1 MKRKQIALLLSLVL
15 SVSPMA
21 EGAVVWGADFTD
33 GTAIEQTQQ
42 EETTEEVSDFDSE
55 EEVFSAGEEQ
65 NMEAAA
71 FSDENVETGVS
82 RYEVGLNYDTGAA
95 DLLPGHTVTVG
106 VDLDRIY
113 TDEDGNE
120 RRDKYKGDYQI
131 KLEGNSETLYE
142 NSFVSAKVSDDG
154 RSLIITAKRKEELD
168 SDKDNSGDIPISIF
182 VNDEKV
188 AEEDV
193 YISVRDSY
201 HVIKMDAELESG
213 DVIVGLGDELNL
225 SSYDIKTLYY
235 DAEHTEGT
243 EDPDIYYEVKYDE
256 NIWKETGEKDK
267 GLPVLR
273 RKENE
278 TTEIH
283 IIACKQDKESGEERD
298 VSETWIRMEQL
309 NYETDLNFSYGST
322 NEDVFL
328 YGENAKPLSLTVVPA
343 KESDS
348 DLKGFTVKWEVEQYV
363 DNDDDENMIPAD
375 CVEYSIGS
383 SGRGII
389 NDTITLS
396 AKKGYDFT
404 NKNLRL
410 SITAIVSKEGK
421 EVTRTGT
428 ALWVNEAVEN
438 IYFPRS
444 ETLLPG
450 WGMDINPVYDGWKRD
465 EENPMWG
472 TEIYAHVTDVKAEG
486 PDGVLTVSSDENGYH
501 LQAARNGE
509 AGEFEVTL
517 YYYTSKSEEGEEGKE
532 ADKTYTFHVSVK
544 DEKYYSEYHYSSTT
558 SGTFGI
564 ILPNTETVVTTS
576 LYNQQYDIEEDKL
589 NQTEIKD
596 YQLKLAEK
604 NDGTSAW
611 DANLVSV
618 TVDGHKLVIKANNKT
633 GDTEIPVEFVVNGET
648 VLTESI
654 HIGVGENI
662 CYISPDE
669 LTDKDGNRL
678 NVNVGEELDLGN
690 CGIQTHQLTVTGGEN
705 KDEILDV
712 TLGKDEFHYR
722 VEYNPD
728 AWKSS
733 LPEGE
738 SGLPVLTR
746 TAFYGTSVKV
756 IAEKKVQNEEGE
768 SDWEE
773 VNQIDYLFDD
783 VYYDMDFEYSYGDR
797 DNARIYTDKD
807 LTLTLQTE
815 SELDLSNEIFKVDW
829 NVYRHNEAGERVD
842 ASDLVTIKK
851 SGTKAVLKAN
861 ADHSADYFQVEAV
874 VTVDG
879 KMIARCENGI
889 RIQDS
894 VYSLTG
900 NPEYRRMLKGGY
912 LRYNKDDSGK
922 IWMVLYEE
930 DGSCP
935 EGKTTEVQ
943 VTDIK
948 LSESGIFEKVEKDD
962 GTEIHAVNP
971 GIVEV
976 TFSLEDKD
984 GKELKPVTVTLE
996 AVDSLTW
1003 MENRLTGNS
1012 DTGEILPGESTKI
1025 ETRVVRLSTD
1035 KDGKREET
1043 TLTAGKDYKLE
1054 YYGYDTNLI
1063 SIKEDGTITANPEER
1078 GSTWIGIRAIS
1089 PDDPEK
1095 VITDSGMDISVTG
1108 RYYVI
1113 EPKNQ
1118 EELYLQSDGKEE
1130 KINLQAIVYGIKN
1143 PSGKLDTE
1151 GKFEIDEEDFEGDDL
1166 NVTIK
1171 DNTLV
1176 ISVRSDASVLEPGA
1190 TFWYDIPVRYVKDGE
1205 WVATKVYT
1213 VVRCNHIAKETGRVW
1228 PSCGS
1233 SGYVNYKCETCGY
1246 TWQESLGSGYG
1257 HSWNSGVIT
1266 KEPSC
1271 GTDGVKTYTCTDC
1284 GSTYTEIIKAVGE
1297 HKWDEGVVVKQATCT
1312 ENGVKT
1318 YTCTVCKETKT
1329 EIIPALKHKWSAW
1342 KTKSAATVLK
1352 AKVQERTCT
1361 TCKKTQTR
1369 TKGEKLTP
1377 KATQN
1382 VKSLKLKK
1390 KQKTTAFKITGMAKG
1405 DYVKSWKSSNPNIA
1419 KVSGKKDGTCTITAQ
1434 KQTGTV
1440 RITIT
1445 FASGMVKTLEVKV
1458 QASTVKTTAINI
1470 IAKKA
1475 TLKKGKTLKLKP
1487 VLEPITS
1494 GEKITYESSDPEI
1507 AKVSK
1512 TGVVTGLKPGTV
1524 TITIR
1529 SGKRTV
1535 TCKITVKK

>member
-55 EEVFSAGEEQ
+55 ETVFSAGEEQ

-71 FSDENVETGVS
+71 FSDENVETGELK
-82 RYEVGLNYDTGAA
+82 YEVGLNYSTGAT

-106 VDLDRIY
+106 VDLYQIH

-120 RRDKYKGDYQI
+120 SRDNYEGSYQI
-131 KLEGNSETLYE
+131 KLKGDSETLYE
-142 NSFVSAKVSDDG
+142 NSFVSAKVSEDG
-154 RSLIITAKRKEELD
+154 RNLIITAKGKEELD
-168 SDKDNSGDIPISIF
+168 PDRDNFGDIPISIL
-182 VNDEKV
+182 VGDKEV

-201 HVIKMDAELESG
+201 HIIKMNDELESG
-213 DVIVGLGDELNL
+213 GVIVDLGDELDL
-225 SSYDIKTLYY
+225 SSYGIKTSYY
-235 DAEHTEGT
+235 NAENTEGT
-243 EDPDIYYEVKYDE
+243 EDTDVYYEVEYDE
-256 NIWKETGEKDK
+256 NIWEETEIKDNGLPVLKRKENDSSEFKIRALKQNKETGE
-267 GLPVLR
+267 GY
-273 RKENE
+273 E
-278 TTEIH
+278 
-283 IIACKQDKESGEERD
+283 
-298 VSETWIRMEQL
+298 VSETQFWIYDIDYRS
-309 NYETDLNFSYGST
+309 DLNFSYGSRE
-322 NEDVFL
+322 NDVFL
-328 YGENAKPLSLTVVPA
+328 YGENVKPLTLTVVPA
-343 KESDS
+343 EGSGS
-348 DLKGFTVKWEVEQYV
+348 DLKGFTVDWKVEQYV
-363 DNDDDENMIPAD
+363 DNNDEENMIPAD
-375 CVEYSIGS
+375 CVDYSTDS
-383 SGRGII
+383 SGNGII

-404 NKNLRL
+404 NTNLRL
-410 SITAIVSKEGK
+410 SITATVSKEGK
-421 EVTRTGT
+421 KVTRTGT
-428 ALWVNEAVEN
+428 ALWVNEAVEDIN
-438 IYFPRS
+438 FPGS

-450 WGMDINPVYDGWKRD
+450 RGMNINPVYYGWQRD
-465 EENPMWG
+465 EKNPWG

-486 PDGVLTVSSDENGYH
+486 PDGVLTVSPDEDGYH
-501 LQAARNGE
+501 LQAARNGKT
-509 AGEFEVTL
+509 GEFEVTL
-517 YYYTSKSEEGEEGKE
+517 CYYTSKSEEGEEGKK

-558 SGTFGI
+558 SGSFGI

-576 LYNQQYDIEEDKL
+576 LYNQQYDIEQDGQ

-604 NDGTSAW
+604 KEDTPAW
-611 DANLVSV
+611 DTNLVSV
-618 TVDGHKLVIKANNKT
+618 TVDGHKLMIKANNKT

-648 VLTESI
+648 VLTENI
-654 HIGVGENI
+654 HIGVEENI

-678 NVNVGEELDLGN
+678 NVNVGERLDLGN
-690 CGIQTHQLTVTGGEN
+690 CGIQTHQLTVTDGEN
-705 KDEILDV
+705 KDEILDT
-712 TLGKDEFHYR
+712 TLGKDEFRYR
-722 VEYNPD
+722 VEYNQD

-733 LPEGE
+733 LPEGQ

-746 TAFYGTSVKV
+746 TAFYETSVKV
-756 IAEKKVQNEEGE
+756 IAERKLQNEEGE

-773 VNQIDYLFDD
+773 VNQAYYWFDD
-783 VYYDMDFEYSYGDR
+783 VHYDMDFKYSYGDR
-797 DNARIYTDKD
+797 NNARIYTDKD

-815 SELDLSNEIFKVDW
+815 PKLDLSNKIFNVDW
-829 NVYRHNEAGERVD
+829 KVYRYNEEGEEVD

-851 SGTKAVLKAN
+851 SGTTAVLKAN

-879 KMIARCENGI
+879 KMIAQCDNEI

-900 NPEYRRMLKGGY
+900 NPEYRRILKGEY

-922 IWMVLYEE
+922 IRMVLYEE

-962 GTEIHAVNP
+962 RTEIHAVKP

-984 GKELKPVTVTLE
+984 GKKLKPVTVTLE
-996 AVDSLTW
+996 AVDSFTW
-1003 MENRLTGNS
+1003 MENSLTGNS

-1025 ETRVVRLSTD
+1025 ETRVMRLSAD

-1054 YYGYDTNLI
+1054 YYGYDTDLI
-1063 SIKEDGTITANPEER
+1063 SIKEDGTVTANPEER
-1078 GSTWIGIRAIS
+1078 GYTWIGIRAIS
-1089 PDDPEK
+1089 PDGPEK
-1095 VITDSGMDISVTG
+1095 VITESGMDISVTG

-1118 EELYLQSDGKEE
+1118 EDLYLQSDGKEE
-1130 KINLQAIVYGIKN
+1130 KIDLQAIVYGIKN
-1143 PSGKLDTE
+1143 PSGKQDTD
-1151 GKFEIDEEDFEGDDL
+1151 GKFEIDEEDFENGDL
-1166 NVTIK
+1166 NVAMKENI
-1171 DNTLV
+1171 LV
-1176 ISVRSDASVLEPGA
+1176 ISVRSNASVLEPGA
-1190 TFWYDIPVRYVKDGE
+1190 AFWYDIPVRYVKNGE
-1205 WVATKVYT
+1205 RVATKVYT

-1233 SGYVNYKCETCGY
+1233 SGYVNYRCETCGY
-1246 TWQESLGSGYG
+1246 TWQETLGAYG
-1257 HSWNSGVIT
+1257 HSWNSGVVT
-1266 KEPSC
+1266 KEPTC
-1271 GTDGVKTYTCTDC
+1271 GTDGIKTYTCTDC
-1284 GSTYTEIIKAVGE
+1284 GSTYTEIVKAAGE
-1297 HKWDEGVVVKQATCT
+1297 HKWDEGAVTKKATCT
-1312 ENGVKT
+1312 EDGVKT

-1329 EIIPALKHKWSAW
+1329 EIIPALKHKWGAW
-1342 KTKSAATVLK
+1342 KTKSAATVFK

-1390 KQKTTAFKITGMAKG
+1390 KQKTTAFKITGMANG
-1405 DYVKSWKSSNPNIA
+1405 DYIKSWESSNPNIA

-1445 FASGMVKTLEVKV
+1445 FASGMVKTLKVKV
-1458 QASTVKTTAINI
+1458 QASTVKTTAINK

-1487 VLEPITS
+1487 ILEPITS

-1512 TGVVTGLKPGTV
+1512 TGVVTGLKPGTA

>member
-1 MKRKQIALLLSLVL
+1 
-15 SVSPMA
+15 
-21 EGAVVWGADFTD
+21 
-33 GTAIEQTQQ
+33 
-42 EETTEEVSDFDSE
+42 
-55 EEVFSAGEEQ
+55 
-65 NMEAAA
+65 ME
-71 FSDENVETGVS
+71 
-82 RYEVGLNYDTGAA
+82 
-95 DLLPGHTVTVG
+95 H
-106 VDLDRIY
+106 
-113 TDEDGNE
+113 
-120 RRDKYKGDYQI
+120 
-131 KLEGNSETLYE
+131 
-142 NSFVSAKVSDDG
+142 
-154 RSLIITAKRKEELD
+154 
-168 SDKDNSGDIPISIF
+168 
-182 VNDEKV
+182 
-188 AEEDV
+188 
-193 YISVRDSY
+193 
-201 HVIKMDAELESG
+201 
-213 DVIVGLGDELNL
+213 
-225 SSYDIKTLYY
+225 
-235 DAEHTEGT
+235 
-243 EDPDIYYEVKYDE
+243 DE
-256 NIWKETGEKDK
+256 NIWEETGKKDNGLPVLKRKENVPSEFRIHAWKQNKETGEKWK
-267 GLPVLR
+267 
-273 RKENE
+273 
-278 TTEIH
+278 
-283 IIACKQDKESGEERD
+283 
-298 VSETWIRMEQL
+298 VSETQFWI
-309 NYETDLNFSYGST
+309 YDIDYKSDLNFSYGSI
-322 NEDVFL
+322 EEGVFL
-328 YGENAKPLSLTVVPA
+328 YGENVKPLTLTVVPA
-343 KESDS
+343 EESGS
-348 DLKGFTVKWEVEQYV
+348 NLKGFTVDWKVEQYV
-363 DNDDDENMIPAD
+363 DNNDEENMISAD
-375 CVEYSIGS
+375 CVEYSTGS
-383 SGRGII
+383 SGSGII

-410 SITAIVSKEGK
+410 SITATVSKEGK

-428 ALWVNEAVEN
+428 ALWVNEAVEDIN
-438 IYFPRS
+438 FPRS

-450 WGMDINPVYDGWKRD
+450 WGMDINPVYEGWQRD
-465 EENPMWG
+465 EEDPMWG

-486 PDGVLTVSSDENGYH
+486 PDGVLTVSPDEDGYH
-501 LQAARNGE
+501 LQAARNGKV
-509 AGEFEVTL
+509 GEFEVTL
-517 YYYTSKSEEGEEGKE
+517 YYYTSKSEEGVEGKK

-544 DEKYYSEYHYSSTT
+544 AEKYYSEYHYSSTT

-576 LYNQQYDIEEDKL
+576 LYNQQYDIEEDDQ

-604 NDGTSAW
+604 KDGTPAW
-611 DANLVSV
+611 DTNLVSV
-618 TVDGHKLVIKANNKT
+618 TVDGHKLMIKANNKT

-648 VLTESI
+648 VLTENI

-678 NVNVGEELDLGN
+678 NVNVGERLDLGN
-690 CGIQTHQLTVTGGEN
+690 CGIQTHRLTVTGGEN
-705 KDEILDV
+705 KDEILDT
-712 TLGKDEFHYR
+712 TLGKDEFRYR

-756 IAEKKVQNEEGE
+756 IAERKLQNEEGE

-773 VNQIDYLFDD
+773 VNQAYYWFDD

-807 LTLTLQTE
+807 LTLTIQTE
-815 SELDLSNEIFKVDW
+815 PELDLSNKIFNVDW
-829 NVYRHNEAGERVD
+829 KVYRYNEVGERVD
-842 ASDLVTIKK
+842 ASDIVTVKK

-879 KMIARCENGI
+879 KMIAQCDNEI

-900 NPEYRRMLKGGY
+900 NPEYRRILKGEY

-922 IWMVLYEE
+922 IRMVLYEE

-962 GTEIHAVNP
+962 RTEIHAVKP

-984 GKELKPVTVTLE
+984 GKKLKPVTVTLE
-996 AVDSLTW
+996 AVDSFTW

-1035 KDGKREET
+1035 KDGKREES

-1054 YYGYDTNLI
+1054 FYGYDTNLI
-1063 SIKEDGTITANPEER
+1063 SIKEDGTVTADSENR
-1078 GSTWIGIRAIS
+1078 GSTWIGIRAVS

-1095 VITDSGMDISVTG
+1095 VIADSGMDISVSG

-1143 PSGKLDTE
+1143 PSGKQDTE
-1151 GKFEIDEEDFEGDDL
+1151 GKFEIDEEDFENGDL
-1166 NVTIK
+1166 NVAIK

-1176 ISVRSDASVLEPGA
+1176 ISARSDAFVLKPGA
-1190 TFWYDIPVRYVKDGE
+1190 AFWYDIPVRYVKNGE
-1205 WVATKVYT
+1205 RVATKVYT

-1228 PSCGS
+1228 PSCDG
-1233 SGYVNYKCETCGY
+1233 SGYVNYQCETCGY
-1246 TWQESLGSGYG
+1246 TWQVTLGTSG
-1257 HSWNSGVIT
+1257 HSWDHGVVT
-1266 KEPSC
+1266 KEASC
-1271 GTDGVKTYTCTDC
+1271 ESTGTRVYTCADC
-1284 GSTYTEIIKAVGE
+1284 GSTFTETIPALGG
-1297 HKWDEGVVVKQATCT
+1297 HKWDKGIVTKKATCT
-1312 ENGVKT
+1312 EDGVET

-1329 EIIPALKHKWSAW
+1329 KAIPAAHTWSKW
-1342 KTKSAATVLK
+1342 KTKSAATVLS
-1352 AKVQERTCT
+1352 AKVQEHTCSV
-1361 TCKKTQTR
+1361 CQKTETR
-1369 TKGEKLTP
+1369 TAGEKLTP
-1377 KATQN
+1377 KATLS
-1382 VKSLKLKK
+1382 VRSLKLKV

-1405 DYVKSWKSSNPNIA
+1405 DYVKSWKSSDKNII
-1419 KVSGKKDGTCTITAQ
+1419 KVSGKKNGTCTIKAQ
-1434 KQTGTV
+1434 NKTGTAT
-1440 RITIT
+1440 ITII
-1445 FASGMVKTLEVKV
+1445 FASGLKKTIKVKV
-1458 QASTVKTTAINI
+1458 QKSTVKTTAISG

-1475 TLKKGKTLKLKP
+1475 TLKKGKTLKLRP
-1487 VLEPITS
+1487 VLTPVTS
-1494 GEKITYESSDPEI
+1494 VEKTTYESSDPKV

-1512 TGVVTGLKPGTV
+1512 KGVVTALKPGTV
-1524 TITIR
+1524 TITIK
-1529 SGKRTV
+1529 SGKQTV
-1535 TCKITVKK
+1535 TCEITVKK

>member
-55 EEVFSAGEEQ
+55 KTVFSAGEEQ

-71 FSDENVETGVS
+71 FSDENIETGES
-82 RYEVGLNYDTGAA
+82 RYEVGLNYDTGTA

-106 VDLDRIY
+106 VELYWIH

-120 RRDKYKGDYQI
+120 RRENYEGNYQI
-131 KLEGNSETLYE
+131 KLNDDSEALYE
-142 NSFVSAKVSDDG
+142 NNFVSAKVSDDG
-154 RSLIITAKRKEELD
+154 RSLIITAKGKEKLNPDE
-168 SDKDNSGDIPISIF
+168 DNRGDIPISIF
-182 VNDEKV
+182 VDGEEV
-188 AEEDV
+188 AEEGV
-193 YISVRDSY
+193 YISVSDSY
-201 HVIKMDAELESG
+201 HLIKMDAELESG
-213 DVIVGLGDELNL
+213 DVIVDLGDELDL
-225 SSYDIKTLYY
+225 SSYGIKTLYY
-235 DAEHTEGT
+235 DAGHTEGT
-243 EDPDIYYEVKYDE
+243 EDSDVYYEVKYDE
-256 NIWKETGEKDK
+256 NIWEETKIKDNGLPVLKRKENDSSEFRIRALKQNKETGE
-267 GLPVLR
+267 GY
-273 RKENE
+273 E
-278 TTEIH
+278 
-283 IIACKQDKESGEERD
+283 
-298 VSETWIRMEQL
+298 VSETQFWIYDIDYRS
-309 NYETDLNFSYGST
+309 DLNFSYGSRE
-322 NEDVFL
+322 NDVFL
-328 YGENAKPLSLTVVPA
+328 YGENVKPLTLTVVPA
-343 KESDS
+343 EGFGS
-348 DLKGFTVKWEVEQYV
+348 DLKGFTVDWKVEQYV
-363 DNDDDENMIPAD
+363 DNNDEENMIPAD
-375 CVEYSIGS
+375 CVDYSTDS
-383 SGRGII
+383 SGNGII

-396 AKKGYDFT
+396 ARKGYDFT
-404 NKNLRL
+404 NTNLRL
-410 SITAIVSKEGK
+410 SITATVSKEGK
-421 EVTRTGT
+421 AVTRTGT
-428 ALWVNEAVEN
+428 ALWVNEAVEDIN
-438 IYFPRS
+438 FPGS

-450 WGMDINPVYDGWKRD
+450 WRMNINPVYYGWQRD
-465 EENPMWG
+465 EKNPWG

-486 PDGVLTVSSDENGYH
+486 PDGVLTVSPDEDGYH
-501 LQAARNGE
+501 LQAARNGKT
-509 AGEFEVTL
+509 GEFEVTL
-517 YYYTSKSEEGEEGKE
+517 CYYTSKSEEGEEGKK

-558 SGTFGI
+558 SGSFGI

-576 LYNQQYDIEEDKL
+576 LYNQQYDIEQDGQ

-596 YQLKLAEK
+596 YQIKLAK
-604 NDGTSAW
+604 KKDGTPAW

-618 TVDGHKLVIKANNKT
+618 TVNGNKLVIKANSKT
-633 GDTEIPVEFVVNGET
+633 GETEIPVEFVVNGET
-648 VLTESI
+648 VLTEKI
-654 HIGVGENI
+654 YIGVEENF

-669 LTDKDGNRL
+669 LTGKDGEHL
-678 NVNVGEELDLGN
+678 KINVGESLDLSQ
-690 CGIQTHQLTVTGGEN
+690 CGIETHQLIVTGGEN
-705 KDEILDV
+705 KDEILYT
-712 TLGKDEFHYR
+712 TLGKDEFRYR
-722 VEYNPD
+722 VEYNQD

-733 LPEGE
+733 LPEGV

-756 IAEKKVQNEEGE
+756 IAERKLQNEEGE

-773 VNQIDYLFDD
+773 ISQKEYGFDG

-815 SELDLSNEIFKVDW
+815 PELDLSNKIFNVDW
-829 NVYRHNEAGERVD
+829 KVYRYNEEGEEVD

-851 SGTKAVLKAN
+851 SGTTAVLKAN
-861 ADHSADYFQVEAV
+861 ADHSADYFQVKAV

-879 KMIARCENGI
+879 KMIAQCDNKI

-922 IWMVLYEE
+922 IWMELYEE

-935 EGKTTEVQ
+935 EGKTTDVQ

-948 LSESGIFEKVEKDD
+948 LSESGSFEKVEKDD
-962 GTEIHAVNP
+962 RTEIHAVKP

-984 GKELKPVTVTLE
+984 GKKLKPVTVTLE
-996 AVDSLTW
+996 AVDSFTW
-1003 MENRLTGNS
+1003 MENSLTGNS

-1025 ETRVVRLSTD
+1025 ETRVMRLSAD

-1054 YYGYDTNLI
+1054 YYGYDTDLI
-1063 SIKEDGTITANPEER
+1063 SIKEDGTVTANPEER
-1078 GSTWIGIRAIS
+1078 GYTWIGIRAIS
-1089 PDDPEK
+1089 SDDPEK
-1095 VITDSGMDISVTG
+1095 VITESGMDISVTG

-1118 EELYLQSDGKEE
+1118 EDLYLQSDGKEE

-1143 PSGKLDTE
+1143 PSGKRDTE
-1151 GKFEIDEEDFEGDDL
+1151 GKFEIDEEDFKNGDL
-1166 NVTIK
+1166 NVAIKK

-1190 TFWYDIPVRYVKDGE
+1190 AFWYDIPVRYVKNGE

-1233 SGYVNYKCETCGY
+1233 SGYVNYRCETCGY
-1246 TWQESLGSGYG
+1246 TWQETLGAYG
-1257 HSWNSGVIT
+1257 HSWNSGVVT
-1266 KEPSC
+1266 KEPTC
-1271 GTDGVKTYTCTDC
+1271 GTDGIKTYTCTDC
-1284 GSTYTEIIKAVGE
+1284 GSTYTEIIKAAGE
-1297 HKWDEGVVVKQATCT
+1297 HKWDEGVVTKKETCT
-1312 ENGVKT
+1312 EDGVKT

-1342 KTKSAATVLK
+1342 KTKSAATVFK

-1390 KQKTTAFKITGMAKG
+1390 KQKTTAFKITGMANG
-1405 DYVKSWKSSNPNIA
+1405 DYIKSWKSSNPNIA

>member
-55 EEVFSAGEEQ
+55 ETVFSAGEEQ

-71 FSDENVETGVS
+71 FSDENVETGELK
-82 RYEVGLNYDTGAA
+82 YEVGLNYSTGAT

-106 VDLDRIY
+106 VDLYQIH

-120 RRDKYKGDYQI
+120 SRDNYEGSYQI
-131 KLEGNSETLYE
+131 KLKGDSETLYE
-142 NSFVSAKVSDDG
+142 NSFVSAKVSEDG
-154 RSLIITAKRKEELD
+154 RNLIITAKGKEELD
-168 SDKDNSGDIPISIF
+168 PDRDNFGDIPISIL
-182 VNDEKV
+182 VGDKEV

-201 HVIKMDAELESG
+201 HIIKMNDELESG
-213 DVIVGLGDELNL
+213 GVIVDLGDELDL
-225 SSYDIKTLYY
+225 SSYGIKTSYY
-235 DAEHTEGT
+235 NAENTEGT
-243 EDPDIYYEVKYDE
+243 EDTDVYYEVEYDE
-256 NIWKETGEKDK
+256 NIWEETEIKDNGLPVLKRKENDSSEFKIRALKQNKETGE
-267 GLPVLR
+267 GY
-273 RKENE
+273 E
-278 TTEIH
+278 
-283 IIACKQDKESGEERD
+283 
-298 VSETWIRMEQL
+298 VSETQFWIYDIDYRS
-309 NYETDLNFSYGST
+309 DLNFSYGSRE
-322 NEDVFL
+322 NDVFL
-328 YGENAKPLSLTVVPA
+328 YGENVKPLTLTVVPA
-343 KESDS
+343 EGSGS
-348 DLKGFTVKWEVEQYV
+348 DLKGFTVDWKVEQYV
-363 DNDDDENMIPAD
+363 DNNDEENMIPAD
-375 CVEYSIGS
+375 CVDYSTDS
-383 SGRGII
+383 SGNGII

-404 NKNLRL
+404 NTNLRL
-410 SITAIVSKEGK
+410 SITATVSKEGK
-421 EVTRTGT
+421 KVTRTGT
-428 ALWVNEAVEN
+428 ALWVNEAVEDIN
-438 IYFPRS
+438 FPGS

-450 WGMDINPVYDGWKRD
+450 RGMNINPVYYGWQRD
-465 EENPMWG
+465 EKNPWG

-486 PDGVLTVSSDENGYH
+486 PDGVLTVSPDEDGYH
-501 LQAARNGE
+501 LQAARNGKT
-509 AGEFEVTL
+509 GEFEVTL
-517 YYYTSKSEEGEEGKE
+517 CYYTSKSEEGEEGKK

-558 SGTFGI
+558 SGSFGI

-576 LYNQQYDIEEDKL
+576 LYNQQYDIEQDGQ

-604 NDGTSAW
+604 KEDTPAW
-611 DANLVSV
+611 DTNLVSV
-618 TVDGHKLVIKANNKT
+618 TVDGHKLMIKANNKT

-648 VLTESI
+648 VLTENI
-654 HIGVGENI
+654 HIGVEENI

-678 NVNVGEELDLGN
+678 NVNVGERLDLGN
-690 CGIQTHQLTVTGGEN
+690 CGIQTHQLTVTDGEN
-705 KDEILDV
+705 KDEILDT
-712 TLGKDEFHYR
+712 TLGKDEFRYR
-722 VEYNPD
+722 VEYNQD

-733 LPEGE
+733 LPEGQ

-746 TAFYGTSVKV
+746 TAFYETSVKV
-756 IAEKKVQNEEGE
+756 IAERKLQNEEGE

-773 VNQIDYLFDD
+773 VNQAYYWFDD
-783 VYYDMDFEYSYGDR
+783 VHYDMDFKYSYGDR
-797 DNARIYTDKD
+797 NNARIYTDKD

-815 SELDLSNEIFKVDW
+815 PKLDLSNKIFNVDW
-829 NVYRHNEAGERVD
+829 KVYRYNEEGEEVD

-851 SGTKAVLKAN
+851 SGTTAVLKAN

-879 KMIARCENGI
+879 KMIAQCDNEI

-900 NPEYRRMLKGGY
+900 NPEYRRILKGEY

-922 IWMVLYEE
+922 IRMVLYEE

-962 GTEIHAVNP
+962 RTEIHAVKP

-984 GKELKPVTVTLE
+984 GKKLKPVTVTLE
-996 AVDSLTW
+996 AVDSFTW
-1003 MENRLTGNS
+1003 MENSLTGNS

-1025 ETRVVRLSTD
+1025 ETRVMRLSAD

-1054 YYGYDTNLI
+1054 YYGYDTDLI
-1063 SIKEDGTITANPEER
+1063 SIKEDGTVTANPEER
-1078 GSTWIGIRAIS
+1078 GYTWIGIRAIS

-1095 VITDSGMDISVTG
+1095 VITESGMDISVTG

-1118 EELYLQSDGKEE
+1118 EDLYLQSDGKEE
-1130 KINLQAIVYGIKN
+1130 KIDLQAIVYGIKN
-1143 PSGKLDTE
+1143 PSGKQDTD
-1151 GKFEIDEEDFEGDDL
+1151 GKFEIDEEDFENGDL
-1166 NVTIK
+1166 NVAMKENI
-1171 DNTLV
+1171 LV
-1176 ISVRSDASVLEPGA
+1176 ISVRSNASVLEPGA
-1190 TFWYDIPVRYVKDGE
+1190 AFWYDIPVRYVKNGE
-1205 WVATKVYT
+1205 RVATKVYT

-1233 SGYVNYKCETCGY
+1233 SGYVNYRCETCGY
-1246 TWQESLGSGYG
+1246 TWQETLGAYG
-1257 HSWNSGVIT
+1257 HSWNSGVVT
-1266 KEPSC
+1266 KEPTC
-1271 GTDGVKTYTCTDC
+1271 GTDGIKTYTCTDC
-1284 GSTYTEIIKAVGE
+1284 GSTYTEIVKAAGE
-1297 HKWDEGVVVKQATCT
+1297 HKWDEGAVTKKATCT
-1312 ENGVKT
+1312 EDGVKT

-1329 EIIPALKHKWSAW
+1329 EIIPALKHKWGAW
-1342 KTKSAATVLK
+1342 KTKSAATVFK

-1390 KQKTTAFKITGMAKG
+1390 KQKTTAFKITGMANG
-1405 DYVKSWKSSNPNIA
+1405 DYIKSWESSNPNIA

-1445 FASGMVKTLEVKV
+1445 FASGMVKTLKVKV
-1458 QASTVKTTAINI
+1458 QASTVKTTAINK

-1487 VLEPITS
+1487 ILEPITS

-1512 TGVVTGLKPGTV
+1512 TGVVTGLKPGTA

>member
-55 EEVFSAGEEQ
+55 ETVFSAGEEQ

-71 FSDENVETGVS
+71 FSDENVETGELK
-82 RYEVGLNYDTGAA
+82 YEVGLNYSTGAT

-106 VDLDRIY
+106 VDLYQIH

-120 RRDKYKGDYQI
+120 SRDNYEGSYQI
-131 KLEGNSETLYE
+131 KLKGDSETLYE
-142 NSFVSAKVSDDG
+142 NSFVSAKVSEDG
-154 RSLIITAKRKEELD
+154 RNLIITAKGKEELD
-168 SDKDNSGDIPISIF
+168 PDRDNFGDIPISIL
-182 VNDEKV
+182 VGDKEV

-201 HVIKMDAELESG
+201 HIIKMNDELESG
-213 DVIVGLGDELNL
+213 GVIVDLGDELDL
-225 SSYDIKTLYY
+225 SSYGIKTSYY
-235 DAEHTEGT
+235 NAENTEGT
-243 EDPDIYYEVKYDE
+243 EDTDVYYEVEYDE
-256 NIWKETGEKDK
+256 NIWEETEIKDNGLPVLKRKENDSSEFKIRALKQNKETGE
-267 GLPVLR
+267 GY
-273 RKENE
+273 E
-278 TTEIH
+278 
-283 IIACKQDKESGEERD
+283 
-298 VSETWIRMEQL
+298 VSETQFWIYDIDYRS
-309 NYETDLNFSYGST
+309 DLNFSYGSRE
-322 NEDVFL
+322 NDVFL
-328 YGENAKPLSLTVVPA
+328 YGENVKPLTLTVVPA
-343 KESDS
+343 EGSGS
-348 DLKGFTVKWEVEQYV
+348 DLKGFTVDWKVEQYV
-363 DNDDDENMIPAD
+363 DNNDEENMIPAD
-375 CVEYSIGS
+375 CVDYSTDS
-383 SGRGII
+383 SGNGII

-404 NKNLRL
+404 NTNLRL
-410 SITAIVSKEGK
+410 SITATVSKEGK

-428 ALWVNEAVEN
+428 ALWVNEAVEDIN
-438 IYFPRS
+438 FPGS

-450 WGMDINPVYDGWKRD
+450 WEMNINPVYYGWQRD
-465 EENPMWG
+465 EKNPWG

-486 PDGVLTVSSDENGYH
+486 PDGVLTVSPDEDGYH
-501 LQAARNGE
+501 LQAARNGKT
-509 AGEFEVTL
+509 GEFEVTL
-517 YYYTSKSEEGEEGKE
+517 CYYTSKSEEGEEGKK

-558 SGTFGI
+558 SGSFGI

-576 LYNQQYDIEEDKL
+576 LYNQQYDIEQDGQ

-604 NDGTSAW
+604 KEDTPAW
-611 DANLVSV
+611 DTNLVSV
-618 TVDGHKLVIKANNKT
+618 TVDGHKLMIKANNKT

-648 VLTESI
+648 VLTENI
-654 HIGVGENI
+654 HIGVEENI

-678 NVNVGEELDLGN
+678 NVNVGERLDLGN
-690 CGIQTHQLTVTGGEN
+690 CGIQTHQLTVTDGEN
-705 KDEILDV
+705 KDEILDT
-712 TLGKDEFHYR
+712 TLGKDEFRYR
-722 VEYNPD
+722 VEYNQD

-733 LPEGE
+733 LPEGQ

-746 TAFYGTSVKV
+746 TAFYETSVKV
-756 IAEKKVQNEEGE
+756 IAERKLQNEEGE

-773 VNQIDYLFDD
+773 VNQAYYWFDD
-783 VYYDMDFEYSYGDR
+783 VHYDMDFKYSYGDR
-797 DNARIYTDKD
+797 NNARIYTDKD

-815 SELDLSNEIFKVDW
+815 PKLDLSNKIFNVDW
-829 NVYRHNEAGERVD
+829 KVYRYNEEGEEVD

-851 SGTKAVLKAN
+851 SGTTAVLKAN

-879 KMIARCENGI
+879 KMIAQCDNEI

-900 NPEYRRMLKGGY
+900 NPEYRRILKGEY

-922 IWMVLYEE
+922 IRMVLYEE

-962 GTEIHAVNP
+962 RTEIHAVKP

-984 GKELKPVTVTLE
+984 GKKLKPVTVTLE
-996 AVDSLTW
+996 AVDSFTW
-1003 MENRLTGNS
+1003 MENSLTGNS

-1025 ETRVVRLSTD
+1025 ETRVMRLSAD

-1054 YYGYDTNLI
+1054 YYGYDTDLI
-1063 SIKEDGTITANPEER
+1063 SIKEDGTVTANPEER
-1078 GSTWIGIRAIS
+1078 GYTWIGIRAIS

-1095 VITDSGMDISVTG
+1095 VITESGMDISVTG

-1118 EELYLQSDGKEE
+1118 EDLYLQSDGKEE
-1130 KINLQAIVYGIKN
+1130 KIDLQAIVYGIKN
-1143 PSGKLDTE
+1143 PSGKQDTD
-1151 GKFEIDEEDFEGDDL
+1151 GKFEIDEEDFENGDL
-1166 NVTIK
+1166 NVAMKENI
-1171 DNTLV
+1171 LV
-1176 ISVRSDASVLEPGA
+1176 ISVRSNASVLEPGA
-1190 TFWYDIPVRYVKDGE
+1190 AFWYDIPVRYVKNGE
-1205 WVATKVYT
+1205 RVATKVYT

-1233 SGYVNYKCETCGY
+1233 SGYVNYRCETCGY
-1246 TWQESLGSGYG
+1246 TWQETLGAYG
-1257 HSWNSGVIT
+1257 HSWNSGVVT
-1266 KEPSC
+1266 KEPTC
-1271 GTDGVKTYTCTDC
+1271 GTDGIKTYTCTDC
-1284 GSTYTEIIKAVGE
+1284 GSTYTEIVKAAGE
-1297 HKWDEGVVVKQATCT
+1297 HKWDEGAVTKKATCT
-1312 ENGVKT
+1312 EDGVKT

-1329 EIIPALKHKWSAW
+1329 EIIPALKHKWGAW
-1342 KTKSAATVLK
+1342 KTKSAATVFK

-1390 KQKTTAFKITGMAKG
+1390 KQKTTAFKITGMANG
-1405 DYVKSWKSSNPNIA
+1405 DYIKSWESSNPNIA

-1445 FASGMVKTLEVKV
+1445 FASGMVKTLKVKV
-1458 QASTVKTTAINI
+1458 QASTVKTTAINK

-1487 VLEPITS
+1487 ILEPITS

-1512 TGVVTGLKPGTV
+1512 TGVVTGLKPGTA

>member
-21 EGAVVWGADFTD
+21 ECAVVWGADFTD

-55 EEVFSAGEEQ
+55 ETVFSAGEEQ

-71 FSDENVETGVS
+71 FSDENVETGES
-82 RYEVGLNYDTGAA
+82 RYEVGLNYETGAA

-106 VDLDRIY
+106 VDLYWIH
-113 TDEDGNE
+113 TDEDGNK
-120 RRDKYKGDYQI
+120 RRENYEGNYQI
-131 KLEGNSETLYE
+131 KLNDDSEALYE
-142 NSFVSAKVSDDG
+142 NNFVSAKVSDDG
-154 RSLIITAKRKEELD
+154 RSLIITAKGKDELNPD
-168 SDKDNSGDIPISIF
+168 EDNWGDIPISIF
-182 VNDEKV
+182 VNNEKV

-213 DVIVGLGDELNL
+213 DVIVDLGDELNL
-225 SSYDIKTLYY
+225 SLYDIKTLYY
-235 DAEHTEGT
+235 DDDEHTEGT
-243 EDPDIYYEVKYDE
+243 EDSDVYYEVEYDE
-256 NIWKETGEKDK
+256 NIWEETDKKDN
-267 GLPVLR
+267 GLPVLK
-273 RKENE
+273 RKKNDYSEFGIRAWKQNKE
-278 TTEIH
+278 TDE
-283 IIACKQDKESGEERD
+283 KRE
-298 VSETWIRMEQL
+298 VSETQFCISEVDYRS
-309 NYETDLNFSYGST
+309 DLNFSYGSRA
-322 NEDVFL
+322 EDVFL
-328 YGENAKPLSLTVVPA
+328 YGKNANPLSLTVIPVE
-343 KESDS
+343 ESDS
-348 DLKGFTVKWEVEQYV
+348 DLNGFTVKWEIEQYV

-375 CVEYSIGS
+375 CVEYSTSS
-383 SGRGII
+383 SGSGII
-389 NDTITLS
+389 NDTITLR
-396 AKKGYDFT
+396 AKNGYDFT

-410 SITAIVSKEGK
+410 NITAIVSKEGE

-428 ALWVNEAVEN
+428 ALWVNEAVED

-450 WGMDINPVYDGWKRD
+450 WGMDINPVYDGWKCD
-465 EENPMWG
+465 AENLWG

-517 YYYTSKSEEGEEGKE
+517 YYYTSDSEDKADGKKG
-532 ADKTYTFHVSVK
+532 DRIYTFHVSVK
-544 DEKYYSEYHYSSTT
+544 DEKYSAEYNYSSET
-558 SGTFGI
+558 SGEFSM
-564 ILPNTETVVTTS
+564 LVPNTETVVATT
-576 LYNQQYDIEEDKL
+576 LYKESYDIEEEKY
-589 NQTEIKD
+589 NSTEIQD
-596 YQLKLAEK
+596 CQIRLGK
-604 NDGTSAW
+604 NEDGTPAW
-611 DANLVSV
+611 DEELVTV
-618 TVDGHKLVIKANNKT
+618 TVDAHKLLIKANNKT
-633 GDTEIPVEFVVNGET
+633 GSTVIPVEFVVNGEVVFT
-648 VLTESI
+648 GSVE
-654 HIGVGENI
+654 IGVERDVH
-662 CYISPDE
+662 YISPEE
-669 LTDKDGNRL
+669 LKDKDGNRL
-678 NVNVGEELDLGN
+678 NVNVGETLNLSD
-690 CGIQTHQLTVTGGEN
+690 CGITTKHLDADGNIETVPEDSIRYRAIWDEN
-705 KDEILDV
+705 
-712 TLGKDEFHYR
+712 
-722 VEYNPD
+722 
-728 AWKSS
+728 AWDSS
-733 LPEGE
+733 LKEGE
-738 SGLPVLTR
+738 YGLPKLRR
-746 TAFYGTSVKV
+746 TATYGTSIKV
-756 IAEKKVQNEEGE
+756 IAERKFSDKDGNER
-768 SDWEE
+768 WED
-773 VNQIDYLFDD
+773 VNEKDYWFDD
-783 VYYDMDFEYSYGDR
+783 VYYDMDFKYSYGAEYD
-797 DNARIYTDKD
+797 ARVYTDKE

-815 SELDLSNEIFKVDW
+815 PRIDFSKDGIDVKWD
-829 NVYRHNEAGERVD
+829 VYRYNENGERISAKDIVD
-842 ASDLVTIKK
+842 VKESKTRLSLIGKEGCNDE
-851 SGTKAVLKAN
+851 N
-861 ADHSADYFQVEAV
+861 FWVEAV

-879 KMIARCENGI
+879 KHICGCTNELRVQEPVRYLSGENSYQQI
-889 RIQDS
+889 LNTPNSYVFYD
-894 VYSLTG
+894 
-900 NPEYRRMLKGGY
+900 
-912 LRYNKDDSGK
+912 KDDSGK
-922 IWMVLYEE
+922 IWMELYEE
-930 DGSCP
+930 NGEYPDG
-935 EGKTTEVQ
+935 KRTRVEVA
-943 VTDIK
+943 DIEISDPSV
-948 LSESGIFEKVEKDD
+948 LEKVDEKDR
-962 GTEIHAVNP
+962 TELRPLKNGDADVI
-971 GIVEV
+971 
-976 TFSLEDKD
+976 FYLKDKD
-984 GKELKPVTVTLE
+984 GNELDPVTITLE
-996 AVDSLTW
+996 VVDTINWIESEVEL
-1003 MENRLTGNS
+1003 EGKS
-1012 DTGEILPGESTKI
+1012 DTGDLLPGESLNIKMTVVSWNI
-1025 ETRVVRLSTD
+1025 DESGETR
-1035 KDGKREET
+1035 K
-1043 TLTAGKDYKLE
+1043 TLTEGTDYTLE
-1054 YYGYDTNLI
+1054 YCDYDDNLI
-1063 SIKEDGTITANPEER
+1063 SVDKNGKVTASSERR
-1078 GSTWIGIRAIS
+1078 GSTWLGIRVRDMNTKDEIGY
-1089 PDDPEK
+1089 EG
-1095 VITDSGMDISVTG
+1095 VNISVTG

-1113 EPKNQ
+1113 KAQ
-1118 EELYLQSDGKEE
+1118 EQDMNIQPDKKVQETDLST
-1130 KINLQAIVYGIKN
+1130 IAYGIKN
-1143 PSGKLDTE
+1143 PDGIKDT
-1151 GKFEIDEEDFEGDDL
+1151 GGTFSVR
-1166 NVTIK
+1166 NVPSFLKADIK
-1171 DNTLV
+1171 DNNTLV
-1176 ISVRSDASVLEPGA
+1176 VSPNPDYSMADMGHTITV
-1190 TFWYDIPVRYVKDGE
+1190 DIPVEYQKNGE
-1205 WVATKVYT
+1205 TVAVRTYT
-1213 VVRCNHIAKETGRVW
+1213 ITYYNHAAKETGRVW

-1535 TCKITVKK
+1535 ICKITVKK

>member
-55 EEVFSAGEEQ
+55 ETVFSAGKEQ

-71 FSDENVETGVS
+71 FSDENIETGES
-82 RYEVGLNYDTGAA
+82 RYEVGLNYDTGTA
-95 DLLPGHTVTVG
+95 DLLPGHTVTVS
-106 VDLDRIY
+106 VDLYWIH

-120 RRDKYKGDYQI
+120 RRDNYEGNYQI
-131 KLEGNSETLYE
+131 KLKGDLETLYE
-142 NSFVSAKVSDDG
+142 NSFVSAKVSEDG
-154 RSLIITAKRKEELD
+154 RSLIITAKGKDELD
-168 SDKDNSGDIPISIF
+168 PNKDNFGDIPISIF
-182 VNDEKV
+182 VDGEEV
-188 AEEDV
+188 AEEGV

-201 HVIKMDAELESG
+201 HIIKMDDKLESG
-213 DVIVGLGDELNL
+213 EVIVDLGDELDL
-225 SSYDIKTLYY
+225 SSYGIKTSYY
-235 DAEHTEGT
+235 DAENTEGT
-243 EDPDIYYEVKYDE
+243 EDPDVYYEVEHDE
-256 NIWKETGEKDK
+256 NIWEETGKKDNGLPVLKRKGNLPSKFRIHAWKQNKETGEKWK
-267 GLPVLR
+267 
-273 RKENE
+273 
-278 TTEIH
+278 
-283 IIACKQDKESGEERD
+283 
-298 VSETWIRMEQL
+298 VSETQFWIYDIDY
-309 NYETDLNFSYGST
+309 NSDLNFSYGSRS
-322 NEDVFL
+322 EDVFL
-328 YGENAKPLSLTVVPA
+328 YGENVKPLTLTVVPA
-343 KESDS
+343 EESDS
-348 DLKGFTVKWEVEQYV
+348 NLKGFTVDWKVEQYV
-363 DNDDDENMIPAD
+363 DNNDEENMIPAD
-375 CVEYSIGS
+375 CVEYSTGS
-383 SGRGII
+383 SGSGII

-410 SITAIVSKEGK
+410 SITATVSKEGK

-428 ALWVNEAVEN
+428 ALWVNEAVEDIN
-438 IYFPRS
+438 FPGS

-450 WGMDINPVYDGWKRD
+450 WGMNINPVYYGWQRD
-465 EENPMWG
+465 EKNPWG

-486 PDGVLTVSSDENGYH
+486 PDGVLTVSPDEDGYH
-501 LQAARNGE
+501 LQAARNGKT
-509 AGEFEVTL
+509 GEFEVTL
-517 YYYTSKSEEGEEGKE
+517 CYYTSKSEEGEEGKK

-558 SGTFGI
+558 SGSFGI

-576 LYNQQYDIEEDKL
+576 LYNQQYDIEQDGQ

-604 NDGTSAW
+604 KEGTPAW
-611 DANLVSV
+611 DTNLVSV
-618 TVDGHKLVIKANNKT
+618 TVDGHKLMIKANNKT

-648 VLTESI
+648 VLTENI
-654 HIGVGENI
+654 HIGVEENI

-678 NVNVGEELDLGN
+678 NVNVGERLDLGN
-690 CGIQTHQLTVTGGEN
+690 CGIQTHQLTVTDGEN
-705 KDEILDV
+705 KDEILDT
-712 TLGKDEFHYR
+712 TLGKDEFRYR
-722 VEYNPD
+722 VEYNQD

-733 LPEGE
+733 LPEGQ

-746 TAFYGTSVKV
+746 TAFYETSVKV
-756 IAEKKVQNEEGE
+756 IAERKLQNEEGE

-773 VNQIDYLFDD
+773 VNQAYYWFDD
-783 VYYDMDFEYSYGDR
+783 VHYDMDFKYSYGDR
-797 DNARIYTDKD
+797 NNARIYTDKD

-815 SELDLSNEIFKVDW
+815 PELDLSNKIFNVDW
-829 NVYRHNEAGERVD
+829 KVYRYNEEGEEVD

-851 SGTKAVLKAN
+851 SGTTAVLKAN
-861 ADHSADYFQVEAV
+861 ADHSADYFQVKAV

-879 KMIARCENGI
+879 KMIAQCDNEI

-900 NPEYRRMLKGGY
+900 NPEYRRILKGEY

-922 IWMVLYEE
+922 IRMVLYEE

-962 GTEIHAVNP
+962 RTEIHAVKP

-984 GKELKPVTVTLE
+984 GKKLKPVTVTLE
-996 AVDSLTW
+996 AVDSFTW
-1003 MENRLTGNS
+1003 MENSLTGNS

-1025 ETRVVRLSTD
+1025 ETRVMRLSAD

-1054 YYGYDTNLI
+1054 YYGYDTDLI
-1063 SIKEDGTITANPEER
+1063 SIKEDGTVTANPEER
-1078 GSTWIGIRAIS
+1078 GYTWIGIRAIS

-1095 VITDSGMDISVTG
+1095 VITDSGIDISVSG

-1143 PSGKLDTE
+1143 PSGRLDTE
-1151 GKFEIDEEDFEGDDL
+1151 GKFEIDEEDFKNGDL
-1166 NVTIK
+1166 NVAIKK

-1190 TFWYDIPVRYVKDGE
+1190 AFWYDIPVRYVKNGE
-1205 WVATKVYT
+1205 RVATKVYT

-1233 SGYVNYKCETCGY
+1233 SGYVNYRCETCGY
-1246 TWQESLGSGYG
+1246 TWQETLGAYG
-1257 HSWNSGVIT
+1257 HSWNSGVVT
-1266 KEPSC
+1266 KEPTC
-1271 GTDGVKTYTCTDC
+1271 GTDGIKTYTCTDC
-1284 GSTYTEIIKAVGE
+1284 GSTYTEIVKAAGE
-1297 HKWDEGVVVKQATCT
+1297 HKWDEGAVTKKATCT
-1312 ENGVKT
+1312 EDGVKT

-1329 EIIPALKHKWSAW
+1329 EIIPALKHKWGAW
-1342 KTKSAATVLK
+1342 KTKSAATVFK

>member
-55 EEVFSAGEEQ
+55 ETVFSEGGEQ

-71 FSDENVETGVS
+71 FSDENIETGES
-82 RYEVGLNYDTGAA
+82 RYEVGLNYDTGTA

-106 VDLDRIY
+106 VDLYWIH

-120 RRDKYKGDYQI
+120 RRDNYEGNYQI
-131 KLEGNSETLYE
+131 KLKGDSETLYE
-142 NSFVSAKVSDDG
+142 NSFVSAKVSEDG
-154 RSLIITAKRKEELD
+154 GSLIITAKGKDELD
-168 SDKDNSGDIPISIF
+168 PDKDNFGDIPISIF
-182 VNDEKV
+182 VDGEEV
-188 AEEDV
+188 AEEGV

-201 HVIKMDAELESG
+201 HIIKMDDKLESG
-213 DVIVGLGDELNL
+213 EVIVDLGDELDL
-225 SSYDIKTLYY
+225 SSYGIKTSYY
-235 DAEHTEGT
+235 DAENTEGT
-243 EDPDIYYEVKYDE
+243 EDPDVYYEVEHDE
-256 NIWKETGEKDK
+256 NIWEETGKKDNGLPVLKRKENVPSEFRIHAWKQNKETGEKWK
-267 GLPVLR
+267 
-273 RKENE
+273 
-278 TTEIH
+278 
-283 IIACKQDKESGEERD
+283 
-298 VSETWIRMEQL
+298 VSETQFWI
-309 NYETDLNFSYGST
+309 YDIDYKSDLNFSYGSI
-322 NEDVFL
+322 EEGVFL
-328 YGENAKPLSLTVVPA
+328 YGENVKPLTLTVVPA
-343 KESDS
+343 EESGS
-348 DLKGFTVKWEVEQYV
+348 NLKGFTVDWKVEQYV
-363 DNDDDENMIPAD
+363 DNNDEENMISAD
-375 CVEYSIGS
+375 CVEYSTGS
-383 SGRGII
+383 SGSGII

-410 SITAIVSKEGK
+410 SITATVSKEGK

-428 ALWVNEAVEN
+428 ALWVNEAVEDIN
-438 IYFPRS
+438 FPRY

-450 WGMDINPVYDGWKRD
+450 WGMDINPVYEGWQRD
-465 EENPMWG
+465 EEDPMWG

-486 PDGVLTVSSDENGYH
+486 PDGVLTVSPDEDGYH
-501 LQAARNGE
+501 LQAARNGKV
-509 AGEFEVTL
+509 GEFEVTL
-517 YYYTSKSEEGEEGKE
+517 YYYTSKSEEGVEGKK

-544 DEKYYSEYHYSSTT
+544 AEKYYSEYHYSSTT

-576 LYNQQYDIEEDKL
+576 LYNQQYDIEEDDQ

-604 NDGTSAW
+604 KDGTPAW
-611 DANLVSV
+611 DTNLVSV
-618 TVDGHKLVIKANNKT
+618 TVDGHKLMIKANNKT

-648 VLTESI
+648 VLTENI

-678 NVNVGEELDLGN
+678 NVNVGERLDLGN
-690 CGIQTHQLTVTGGEN
+690 CGIQTHRLTVTGGEN
-705 KDEILDV
+705 KDEILDT
-712 TLGKDEFHYR
+712 TLGKDEFRYR

-756 IAEKKVQNEEGE
+756 IAERKVQNEEGE

-773 VNQIDYLFDD
+773 VNQIDYWFDD

-807 LTLTLQTE
+807 LTLTIQTE
-815 SELDLSNEIFKVDW
+815 PELDLSNKIFNVDW
-829 NVYRHNEAGERVD
+829 KVYRYNEVGERVD
-842 ASDLVTIKK
+842 ASDIVTVKK

-879 KMIARCENGI
+879 KMIALCDNEI

-900 NPEYRRMLKGGY
+900 NPEYRRILKGEY

-922 IWMVLYEE
+922 IRMVLYEE

-962 GTEIHAVNP
+962 RTEIHAVKP

-984 GKELKPVTVTLE
+984 GKKLKPVTVTLE
-996 AVDSLTW
+996 AVDSFTW

-1035 KDGKREET
+1035 KDGKREES

-1054 YYGYDTNLI
+1054 FYGYDTNLI
-1063 SIKEDGTITANPEER
+1063 SIKEDGTVTADSENR
-1078 GSTWIGIRAIS
+1078 GSTWIGIRAVS

-1095 VITDSGMDISVTG
+1095 VIADSGMDISVSG

-1143 PSGKLDTE
+1143 PSGKQDTE
-1151 GKFEIDEEDFEGDDL
+1151 GKFEIDEEDFENGDL
-1166 NVTIK
+1166 NVAIK

-1176 ISVRSDASVLEPGA
+1176 ISARSDAFVLKPGA
-1190 TFWYDIPVRYVKDGE
+1190 AFWYDIPVRYVKNGE
-1205 WVATKVYT
+1205 RVATKVYT

-1228 PSCGS
+1228 PSCDG
-1233 SGYVNYKCETCGY
+1233 SGYVNYQCETCGY
-1246 TWQESLGSGYG
+1246 TWQVTLGTSG
-1257 HSWNSGVIT
+1257 HSWDHGVVT
-1266 KEPSC
+1266 KEASC
-1271 GTDGVKTYTCTDC
+1271 ESTGTRVYTCADC
-1284 GSTYTEIIKAVGE
+1284 GSTFTEIIPALGE
-1297 HKWDEGVVVKQATCT
+1297 HKWDKGIVTKKATCT
-1312 ENGVKT
+1312 EDGVET

-1329 EIIPALKHKWSAW
+1329 KAIPAAHTWSKW
-1342 KTKSAATVLK
+1342 KTKSAATVLS
-1352 AKVQERTCT
+1352 AKVQEHTCSV
-1361 TCKKTQTR
+1361 CQKTETR
-1369 TKGEKLTP
+1369 TAGEKLMP
-1377 KATQN
+1377 KATLSAR
-1382 VKSLKLKK
+1382 SLKLKV

-1405 DYVKSWKSSNPNIA
+1405 DYVKSWKSSDKNII
-1419 KVSGKKDGTCTITAQ
+1419 KVSGKKNGTCTIKAQ
-1434 KQTGTV
+1434 NKTGTAT
-1440 RITIT
+1440 ITII
-1445 FASGMVKTLEVKV
+1445 FASGLKKTIKVKV
-1458 QASTVKTTAINI
+1458 QKSTVKTTAISG

-1475 TLKKGKTLKLKP
+1475 TLKKGKTLKLRP
-1487 VLEPITS
+1487 VLTPVTS
-1494 GEKITYESSDPEI
+1494 VEKTTYESSDPKV

-1512 TGVVTGLKPGTV
+1512 KGVVTALKPGTV
-1524 TITIR
+1524 TITIK
-1529 SGKRTV
+1529 SGKQTV
-1535 TCKITVKK
+1535 TCEITVKK

>member
-55 EEVFSAGEEQ
+55 ETVFSAGEEQ

-71 FSDENVETGVS
+71 FSDENVETGELK
-82 RYEVGLNYDTGAA
+82 YEVGLNYSTGAT
-95 DLLPGHTVTVG
+95 DLLPGHTVTIG
-106 VDLDRIY
+106 VDLYQIH

-120 RRDKYKGDYQI
+120 SRDNYEGSYQI
-131 KLEGNSETLYE
+131 KLKGDSETLYE
-142 NSFVSAKVSDDG
+142 NSFVSAKVSEDG
-154 RSLIITAKRKEELD
+154 RNLIITAKGKEELD
-168 SDKDNSGDIPISIF
+168 PDRDNFGDIPISIL
-182 VNDEKV
+182 VGDKEV

-201 HVIKMDAELESG
+201 HIIKMNDELESG
-213 DVIVGLGDELNL
+213 GVIVDLGDELDL
-225 SSYDIKTLYY
+225 SSYGIKTSYY
-235 DAEHTEGT
+235 NAENTEGT
-243 EDPDIYYEVKYDE
+243 EDTDVYYEVEYDE
-256 NIWKETGEKDK
+256 NIWEETEIKDNGLPVLKRKENDSSEFKIRALKQNKETGE
-267 GLPVLR
+267 GY
-273 RKENE
+273 E
-278 TTEIH
+278 
-283 IIACKQDKESGEERD
+283 
-298 VSETWIRMEQL
+298 VSETQFCIYDIDYRS
-309 NYETDLNFSYGST
+309 DLNFSYGSRE
-322 NEDVFL
+322 NDVFL
-328 YGENAKPLSLTVVPA
+328 YGENVKPLTLTVVPA
-343 KESDS
+343 EGSGS
-348 DLKGFTVKWEVEQYV
+348 DLKGFTVDWKVEQYV
-363 DNDDDENMIPAD
+363 DNNDEENMIPVD
-375 CVEYSIGS
+375 CVDYSTDS
-383 SGRGII
+383 SGNGII

-404 NKNLRL
+404 NTNLRL
-410 SITAIVSKEGK
+410 SITATVSKEGK

-428 ALWVNEAVEN
+428 ALWVNEAVEDIN
-438 IYFPRS
+438 FPGS

-450 WGMDINPVYDGWKRD
+450 WGMNINPVYYGWQRD
-465 EENPMWG
+465 EKNPWG

-486 PDGVLTVSSDENGYH
+486 PDGVLTVSPDEDGYH
-501 LQAARNGE
+501 LQAARNGKT
-509 AGEFEVTL
+509 GEFEVTL
-517 YYYTSKSEEGEEGKE
+517 CYYTSKSEEGEEGKK

-558 SGTFGI
+558 SGSFGI

-576 LYNQQYDIEEDKL
+576 LYNQQYDIEQDGQ

-604 NDGTSAW
+604 KEGTPAW
-611 DANLVSV
+611 DTNLVSV
-618 TVDGHKLVIKANNKT
+618 TVDGHKLMIKANNKT

-648 VLTESI
+648 VLTENI
-654 HIGVGENI
+654 HIGVEENI

-678 NVNVGEELDLGN
+678 NVNVGERLDLGN
-690 CGIQTHQLTVTGGEN
+690 CGIQTHQLTVTDGEN
-705 KDEILDV
+705 KDEILDT
-712 TLGKDEFHYR
+712 TLGKDEFRYR
-722 VEYNPD
+722 VEYNQD

-733 LPEGE
+733 LPEGQ

-746 TAFYGTSVKV
+746 TAFYETSVKV
-756 IAEKKVQNEEGE
+756 IAERKLQNEEGE

-773 VNQIDYLFDD
+773 VNQAYYWFDD
-783 VYYDMDFEYSYGDR
+783 VHYDMDFKYSYGDR
-797 DNARIYTDKD
+797 NNARIYTDKD

-815 SELDLSNEIFKVDW
+815 PELDLSNKIFNVDW
-829 NVYRHNEAGERVD
+829 KIYRYNEEGEEVD

-851 SGTKAVLKAN
+851 SGTTAVLKAN

-879 KMIARCENGI
+879 KMIAQCDNEI

-900 NPEYRRMLKGGY
+900 NPEYRRILKGEY

-922 IWMVLYEE
+922 IRMVLYEE

-962 GTEIHAVNP
+962 RTEIHAVKP

-984 GKELKPVTVTLE
+984 GKKLKPVTVTLE
-996 AVDSLTW
+996 AVDSFTW
-1003 MENRLTGNS
+1003 MENSLTGNS

-1025 ETRVVRLSTD
+1025 ETRVMRLSAD

-1054 YYGYDTNLI
+1054 YYGYDTDLI
-1063 SIKEDGTITANPEER
+1063 SIKEDGTVTANPEER
-1078 GSTWIGIRAIS
+1078 GYTWIGIRAIS

-1095 VITDSGMDISVTG
+1095 VITESGMDISVTG

-1143 PSGKLDTE
+1143 PSGKRDTE
-1151 GKFEIDEEDFEGDDL
+1151 GKFEIDEEDFKNGDL
-1166 NVTIK
+1166 NVAIKK

-1190 TFWYDIPVRYVKDGE
+1190 AFWYDIPVRYVKNGE
-1205 WVATKVYT
+1205 RVATKVYT

-1233 SGYVNYKCETCGY
+1233 SGYVNYRCETCGY
-1246 TWQESLGSGYG
+1246 TWQETLGAYG
-1257 HSWNSGVIT
+1257 HSWNSGVVT
-1266 KEPSC
+1266 KEPTC
-1271 GTDGVKTYTCTDC
+1271 GTDGIKTYTGTDC
-1284 GSTYTEIIKAVGE
+1284 GSTYTEIVKAAGE
-1297 HKWDEGVVVKQATCT
+1297 HKWDEGAVTKKATCT
-1312 ENGVKT
+1312 EDGVKT
-1318 YTCTVCKETKT
+1318 CTCTVCKETKT
-1329 EIIPALKHKWSAW
+1329 EIIPALKHKWGAW
-1342 KTKSAATVLK
+1342 KTKSAATVFK

-1390 KQKTTAFKITGMAKG
+1390 KQKTTAFKITGMANG

-1487 VLEPITS
+1487 VLKPITS

>member
-55 EEVFSAGEEQ
+55 KTVFSAGEEQ

-71 FSDENVETGVS
+71 FSDENIETGES
-82 RYEVGLNYDTGAA
+82 RYEVGLNYDTGTA

-106 VDLDRIY
+106 VELYWIH

-120 RRDKYKGDYQI
+120 RRENYEGNYQI
-131 KLEGNSETLYE
+131 KLNDDSEALYE
-142 NSFVSAKVSDDG
+142 NNFVSAKVSDDG
-154 RSLIITAKRKEELD
+154 RSLIITAKGKNELNPD
-168 SDKDNSGDIPISIF
+168 EDNRGDIPISIF
-182 VNDEKV
+182 VDGEEV
-188 AEEDV
+188 AEEGV
-193 YISVRDSY
+193 YISVSDSY
-201 HVIKMDAELESG
+201 HLIKMDAELESG
-213 DVIVGLGDELNL
+213 DVIVDLGDELDL
-225 SSYDIKTLYY
+225 SSYGIKTSYY
-235 DAEHTEGT
+235 NAENTEGT
-243 EDPDIYYEVKYDE
+243 EDTDVYYEVEYDE
-256 NIWKETGEKDK
+256 NIWEETEIKDNGLPVLKRKENDSSEFKIRALKQNKETGE
-267 GLPVLR
+267 GY
-273 RKENE
+273 E
-278 TTEIH
+278 
-283 IIACKQDKESGEERD
+283 
-298 VSETWIRMEQL
+298 VSETQFWIYDIDYRS
-309 NYETDLNFSYGST
+309 DLNFSYGSRE
-322 NEDVFL
+322 NDVFL
-328 YGENAKPLSLTVVPA
+328 YGENVKPLTLTVVQA
-343 KESDS
+343 EESVS
-348 DLKGFTVKWEVEQYV
+348 NLKGFTVDWKVEQYV
-363 DNDDDENMIPAD
+363 DNNDEENMIPAD
-375 CVEYSIGS
+375 CVEYSTGS
-383 SGRGII
+383 SGSGII

-404 NKNLRL
+404 NTNLRL
-410 SITAIVSKEGK
+410 SITATVSKEGK

-428 ALWVNEAVEN
+428 ALWVNEAVEDIN
-438 IYFPRS
+438 FPGS

-450 WGMDINPVYDGWKRD
+450 WEMNINPVYYGWQRD
-465 EENPMWG
+465 EKNPWG

-486 PDGVLTVSSDENGYH
+486 PDGVLTVSSDEDGYH
-501 LQAARNGE
+501 LQAARNGKT
-509 AGEFEVTL
+509 GEFEVTL
-517 YYYTSKSEEGEEGKE
+517 CYYTSKSEEGEEGKK

-558 SGTFGI
+558 SGSFGI

-576 LYNQQYDIEEDKL
+576 LYNQRYDIEEDGE

-596 YQLKLAEK
+596 YQIKLAEK
-604 NDGTSAW
+604 KDSTPAW

-618 TVDGHKLVIKANNKT
+618 TVDGHKLMIKANNKT

-648 VLTESI
+648 VLTENI
-654 HIGVGENI
+654 HIGVEENI

-678 NVNVGEELDLGN
+678 NVKVGERLDLGN
-690 CGIQTHQLTVTGGEN
+690 CGIQTHQLTVTDGEN
-705 KDEILDV
+705 KDEILDT
-712 TLGKDEFHYR
+712 TLGKDEFRYR
-722 VEYNPD
+722 VEYNQD

-733 LPEGE
+733 LTESE

-746 TAFYGTSVKV
+746 TAFYETSVKV
-756 IAEKKVQNEEGE
+756 IAERKLQNEEGE

-773 VNQIDYLFDD
+773 VSRKEYWFDD
-783 VYYDMDFEYSYGDR
+783 IYYDMDFGYSYGDR
-797 DNARIYTDKD
+797 DNARVYTDKE
-807 LTLTLQTE
+807 LTLTLQIE
-815 SELDLSNEIFKVDW
+815 PKLDLSNEMFDVEW
-829 NVYRHNEAGERVD
+829 NVYRYDEGKRLD
-842 ASDLVTIKK
+842 ASDLVTLDGSKD
-851 SGTKAVLKAN
+851 KAVLKAKPGHN
-861 ADHSADYFQVEAV
+861 GEYFQVEAV
-874 VTVDG
+874 VTADE
-879 KMIARCENGI
+879 KIIAQYDREI
-889 RIQDS
+889 RIQDP
-894 VYSLTG
+894 VYWLDE
-900 NPEYRRMLKGGY
+900 NQDYMRILKGGHFGY
-912 LRYNKDDSGK
+912 AKDDSGK
-922 IWMVLYEE
+922 IWMTLYEE
-930 DGSCP
+930 NGNCPDGK
-935 EGKTTEVQ
+935 KTKVQ
-943 VTDIK
+943 VKDMTF
-948 LSESGIFEKVEKDD
+948 SESDIFEKVEKADRID
-962 GTEIHAVNP
+962 IHAVNL
-971 GIVEV
+971 GTVKL
-976 TFSLEDKD
+976 TLSLADED
-984 GKELKPVTVTLE
+984 GKELNPVTITLE
-996 AVDSLTW
+996 AVDAYTW

-1012 DTGEILPGESTKI
+1012 DTGEILPGESIKI
-1025 ETRVVRLSTD
+1025 ETKVVRLS
-1035 KDGKREET
+1035 KDENGKTVQT

-1054 YYGYDTNLI
+1054 FYGYNTNLI
-1063 SIKEDGTITANPEER
+1063 SIKEDSTITANSENR
-1078 GSTWIGIRAIS
+1078 GSTWIGIRAVS

-1095 VITDSGMDISVTG
+1095 VITDSGMDISVSG

-1143 PSGKLDTE
+1143 PSGKQDTD
-1151 GKFEIDEEDFEGDDL
+1151 GKFEIDEEDFENGDL
-1166 NVTIK
+1166 NVAMKENI
-1171 DNTLV
+1171 LV
-1176 ISVRSDASVLEPGA
+1176 ISVRSNASVLEPGA
-1190 TFWYDIPVRYVKDGE
+1190 AFWYDIPVRYVKNGE
-1205 WVATKVYT
+1205 RVATKVYT

-1233 SGYVNYKCETCGY
+1233 SGYVNYRCETCGY
-1246 TWQESLGSGYG
+1246 TWQETLGAYG
-1257 HSWNSGVIT
+1257 HSWNSGVVT
-1266 KEPSC
+1266 KEPTC
-1271 GTDGVKTYTCTDC
+1271 GTDGIKTYTCTNC
-1284 GSTYTEIIKAVGE
+1284 GSTYTEIVKAAGE
-1297 HKWDEGVVVKQATCT
+1297 HKWDEGAVTKKATCT
-1312 ENGVKT
+1312 EDGVKT

-1329 EIIPALKHKWSAW
+1329 EIIPALKHKWGAW
-1342 KTKSAATVLK
+1342 KTKSAATVFK

-1390 KQKTTAFKITGMAKG
+1390 KQKTTAFKITGMANG

>member
-55 EEVFSAGEEQ
+55 ETVFSAGEEQ
-65 NMEAAA
+65 NMEADA
-71 FSDENVETGVS
+71 FSDENVETGES
-82 RYEVGLNYDTGAA
+82 KYEVGLNYDTGAA

-106 VDLDRIY
+106 VDLYQIH

-120 RRDKYKGDYQI
+120 RRDNYEGNYQI
-131 KLEGNSETLYE
+131 KLKGDSETLYE
-142 NSFVSAKVSDDG
+142 NSFVSAKVSEDG
-154 RSLIITAKRKEELD
+154 RSLFITAKGKDELD
-168 SDKDNSGDIPISIF
+168 PDKDNFGNIPISIF
-182 VNDEKV
+182 VDGEEV
-188 AEEDV
+188 AEEGV

-201 HVIKMDAELESG
+201 HIIKMDDELESG
-213 DVIVGLGDELNL
+213 EVIVDLGDELDL
-225 SSYDIKTLYY
+225 SSYGIKTSYY
-235 DAEHTEGT
+235 DAENTEGT
-243 EDPDIYYEVKYDE
+243 EDTDVYYEVEYDE
-256 NIWKETGEKDK
+256 NIWKETGKKDN
-267 GLPVLR
+267 GLPVLK
-273 RKENE
+273 RKENDSSEFRIHAWKRNKE
-278 TTEIH
+278 T
-283 IIACKQDKESGEERD
+283 GEKWK
-298 VSETWIRMEQL
+298 VSETQFWI
-309 NYETDLNFSYGST
+309 YDIDYKSDLNFSYGSME
-322 NEDVFL
+322 EDVFL
-328 YGENAKPLSLTVVPA
+328 YGENAKPLTLTVVPA
-343 KESDS
+343 EESGS
-348 DLKGFTVKWEVEQYV
+348 NLKGFTVDWKVEQYV
-363 DNDDDENMIPAD
+363 DNNDEENMIPAD
-375 CVEYSIGS
+375 CVEYSTGS
-383 SGRGII
+383 SGSGII

-410 SITAIVSKEGK
+410 SITATVSKEGK

-428 ALWVNEAVEN
+428 ALWVNEAVED
-438 IYFPRS
+438 ISFPGS

-450 WGMDINPVYDGWKRD
+450 GEMNINPVYDGWQRD

-486 PDGVLTVSSDENGYH
+486 PDGVLKVSSDEDGYH
-501 LQAARNGE
+501 LQAARNGK
-509 AGEFEVTL
+509 AGEFEVIL
-517 YYYTSKSEEGEEGKE
+517 HYYTSKSEEGEEGKK

-576 LYNQQYDIEEDKL
+576 LYNQRYDIEEDGE

-604 NDGTSAW
+604 KEGTPAW
-611 DANLVSV
+611 DTNLVSV
-618 TVDGHKLVIKANNKT
+618 TVDGHKLMIKANNKT

-648 VLTESI
+648 VLTENI
-654 HIGVGENI
+654 HIGVEENI

-678 NVNVGEELDLGN
+678 NVNVGERLDLGN
-690 CGIQTHQLTVTGGEN
+690 CGIQTHQLTVTDGEN
-705 KDEILDV
+705 KDEILDT
-712 TLGKDEFHYR
+712 TLGKDEFCYR
-722 VEYNPD
+722 VEYNQD

-756 IAEKKVQNEEGE
+756 IAERKLQNEEGE

-773 VNQIDYLFDD
+773 VNQAYYWFDD
-783 VYYDMDFEYSYGDR
+783 VHYDMDFKYSYGDR
-797 DNARIYTDKD
+797 NNARIYTDKD

-815 SELDLSNEIFKVDW
+815 PELDLSNKIFNVDW
-829 NVYRHNEAGERVD
+829 KVYRYNEEGEEVD

-851 SGTKAVLKAN
+851 SGTTAVLKAN
-861 ADHSADYFQVEAV
+861 ADHSVDYFQVEAV

-879 KMIARCENGI
+879 KIIAQCDNEI

-900 NPEYRRMLKGGY
+900 NPEYRGILKGEY

-962 GTEIHAVNP
+962 RTEIHAVKP

-984 GKELKPVTVTLE
+984 GKKLKPVTVTLE
-996 AVDSLTW
+996 AVDSFIW

-1025 ETRVVRLSTD
+1025 ETRVVRLSTG
-1035 KDGKREET
+1035 KDGKREES

-1054 YYGYDTNLI
+1054 FYGYDTNLI
-1063 SIKEDGTITANPEER
+1063 SIKEDGTVTADSENR
-1078 GSTWIGIRAIS
+1078 GSTWIGIRAVS

-1095 VITDSGMDISVTG
+1095 VITDSGMDISVSG

-1143 PSGKLDTE
+1143 PSGKQDTE
-1151 GKFEIDEEDFEGDDL
+1151 GKFEIDEKDFENGDL
-1166 NVTIK
+1166 NVAIK

-1176 ISVRSDASVLEPGA
+1176 ISVRSDAFVLEPGTA
-1190 TFWYDIPVRYVKDGE
+1190 FRYDIPVRYVKNRE

-1228 PSCGS
+1228 PSCDG
-1233 SGYVNYKCETCGY
+1233 SGYVNYQCETCGY
-1246 TWQESLGSGYG
+1246 TWQVTLGTSG
-1257 HSWNSGVIT
+1257 HSWDHGVVT
-1266 KEPSC
+1266 KEASC
-1271 GTDGVKTYTCTDC
+1271 ESTGTRVYTCADC
-1284 GSTYTEIIKAVGE
+1284 GSTFAETIPALGE
-1297 HKWDEGVVVKQATCT
+1297 HKWDKGIVTKKATCT
-1312 ENGVKT
+1312 EDGVET

-1329 EIIPALKHKWSAW
+1329 KAIPAAHTWSKW
-1342 KTKSAATVLK
+1342 KTKSAATVLS
-1352 AKVQERTCT
+1352 AKVQEHTCSV
-1361 TCKKTQTR
+1361 CQKTETR
-1369 TKGEKLTP
+1369 TAGEKLMP
-1377 KATQN
+1377 KATLSAR
-1382 VKSLKLKK
+1382 SLKLKV

-1405 DYVKSWKSSNPNIA
+1405 DYVKSWKSSDKNII
-1419 KVSGKKDGTCTITAQ
+1419 KVSGKKNGTCTIKAQ
-1434 KQTGTV
+1434 NKTGTAT
-1440 RITIT
+1440 ITII
-1445 FASGMVKTLEVKV
+1445 FASGLKKTIKVKV
-1458 QASTVKTTAINI
+1458 QKSTVKTTAISG
-1470 IAKKA
+1470 IAKKI

-1487 VLEPITS
+1487 VLTPITS
-1494 GEKITYESSDPEI
+1494 GEKITYKSSDTEI
-1507 AKVSK
+1507 VKVSK
-1512 TGVVTGLKPGTV
+1512 DGTVTALKPGTV
-1524 TITIR
+1524 TITVQ
-1529 SGKRTV
+1529 SGKQTV

>member
-55 EEVFSAGEEQ
+55 KTVFSAGEEQ

-71 FSDENVETGVS
+71 FSDENIETGES
-82 RYEVGLNYDTGAA
+82 RYEVGLNYDTGTA
-95 DLLPGHTVTVG
+95 DLLPGHMVTVG
-106 VDLDRIY
+106 VELYWIH

-120 RRDKYKGDYQI
+120 RRENYEGNYQI
-131 KLEGNSETLYE
+131 KLNDDSEALYE
-142 NSFVSAKVSDDG
+142 NNFVSAKVSDDG
-154 RSLIITAKRKEELD
+154 RSLIITAKGKGELNPD
-168 SDKDNSGDIPISIF
+168 EDNRGDIPISIF
-182 VNDEKV
+182 VDGEEV
-188 AEEDV
+188 AEEGV
-193 YISVRDSY
+193 YISVSDSY
-201 HVIKMDAELESG
+201 HLIKMDAELESG
-213 DVIVGLGDELNL
+213 DVIVDLGDELDL
-225 SSYDIKTLYY
+225 SSYGIKTLYY
-235 DAEHTEGT
+235 DAGHTEGT
-243 EDPDIYYEVKYDE
+243 EDSDVYYEVKYDE
-256 NIWKETGEKDK
+256 NIWKKTGENNGLPVLKRKENDPYEFWIRAWKQNKETGEKWK
-267 GLPVLR
+267 
-273 RKENE
+273 
-278 TTEIH
+278 
-283 IIACKQDKESGEERD
+283 
-298 VSETWIRMEQL
+298 VSETQFWISEVDYRS
-309 NYETDLNFSYGST
+309 DLNFSYGSRA
-322 NEDVFL
+322 EDVFL
-328 YGENAKPLSLTVVPA
+328 YGENVKPLSLTVIPA
-343 KESDS
+343 EESDS
-348 DLKGFTVKWEVEQYV
+348 DLKGFTVKWKVEQYV
-363 DNDDDENMIPAD
+363 DNDDDENMIQAD

-383 SGRGII
+383 SGSGI
-389 NDTITLS
+389 NNNTITLS

-428 ALWVNEAVEN
+428 ALWVNEAVED

-465 EENPMWG
+465 EENLWG

-486 PDGVLTVSSDENGYH
+486 PDGVLTVSSDEDGYH
-501 LQAARNGE
+501 LQAARNGK

-517 YYYTSKSEEGEEGKE
+517 CYYTSKSEEGEEGKK

-558 SGTFGI
+558 SGSFGI

-576 LYNQQYDIEEDKL
+576 LYNQQYDIEQDGQ

-604 NDGTSAW
+604 KEGTPAW
-611 DANLVSV
+611 DTNLVSV
-618 TVDGHKLVIKANNKT
+618 TVDGHKLMIKANNKT

-648 VLTESI
+648 VLTENI
-654 HIGVGENI
+654 HIGVEENI

-678 NVNVGEELDLGN
+678 NVNVGERLDLGN
-690 CGIQTHQLTVTGGEN
+690 CGIQTHQLTVTDGEN
-705 KDEILDV
+705 KDEILDT
-712 TLGKDEFHYR
+712 TLGKDEFRYR
-722 VEYNPD
+722 VEYNQD

-733 LPEGE
+733 LPEGQ

-746 TAFYGTSVKV
+746 TAFYETSVKV
-756 IAEKKVQNEEGE
+756 IAERKLQNEEGE

-773 VNQIDYLFDD
+773 VNQAYYWFDD
-783 VYYDMDFEYSYGDR
+783 VHYDMDFKYSYGDR
-797 DNARIYTDKD
+797 NNARIYTDKD

-815 SELDLSNEIFKVDW
+815 PELDLSNKIFNVDW
-829 NVYRHNEAGERVD
+829 KVYRYNEEGEEVD

-851 SGTKAVLKAN
+851 SGTTAVLKAN
-861 ADHSADYFQVEAV
+861 ADHSADYFQVKAV

-879 KMIARCENGI
+879 KMIAQCDNKI

-922 IWMVLYEE
+922 IWMELYEE

-935 EGKTTEVQ
+935 EGKTTDVL

-948 LSESGIFEKVEKDD
+948 LSESGSFEKVEKDD
-962 GTEIHAVNP
+962 RTEIHAVKP

-984 GKELKPVTVTLE
+984 GKKLKPVTVTLE
-996 AVDSLTW
+996 AVDSFTW
-1003 MENRLTGNS
+1003 MENSLIGNS

-1025 ETRVVRLSTD
+1025 ETRVMRLSAD

-1054 YYGYDTNLI
+1054 YYGYDTDLI
-1063 SIKEDGTITANPEER
+1063 SIKEDGTVTANPEER
-1078 GSTWIGIRAIS
+1078 GYTWIGIRAIS
-1089 PDDPEK
+1089 SDDPEK
-1095 VITDSGMDISVTG
+1095 VITESGMDISVTG

-1118 EELYLQSDGKEE
+1118 EDLYLQSDGKEE

-1143 PSGKLDTE
+1143 PSGKRDTE
-1151 GKFEIDEEDFEGDDL
+1151 GKFEIDEEDFKNGDL
-1166 NVTIK
+1166 NVAIKK

-1190 TFWYDIPVRYVKDGE
+1190 AFWYDIPVRYVKNGE

-1233 SGYVNYKCETCGY
+1233 SGYVNYRCETCGY
-1246 TWQESLGSGYG
+1246 TWQETLGAYG
-1257 HSWNSGVIT
+1257 HSWNSGVVT
-1266 KEPSC
+1266 KEPTC
-1271 GTDGVKTYTCTDC
+1271 GTDGIKTYTCTDC
-1284 GSTYTEIIKAVGE
+1284 GSTYTEIIKAAGE
-1297 HKWDEGVVVKQATCT
+1297 HKWDEGVVTKKATCT
-1312 ENGVKT
+1312 EDGVKT

-1342 KTKSAATVLK
+1342 KTKSAATVFK

-1390 KQKTTAFKITGMAKG
+1390 KQKTTAFKITGMANG

>member
-55 EEVFSAGEEQ
+55 ETVFSAGKEQ

-71 FSDENVETGVS
+71 FSDENVETGES
-82 RYEVGLNYDTGAA
+82 RYEVGLNYDTGTAN
-95 DLLPGHTVTVG
+95 LLPGYTVTVG
-106 VDLDRIY
+106 VDLYRIY
-113 TDEDGNE
+113 ADEDGNE
-120 RRDKYKGDYQI
+120 KRDNYEGSYQI
-131 KLEGNSETLYE
+131 KLKGDSEMLYE
-142 NSFVSAKVSDDG
+142 NSFVSAKVSEDG
-154 RSLIITAKRKEELD
+154 RSLIITAKGKDELD
-168 SDKDNSGDIPISIF
+168 PDEDNYGDIPISIF
-182 VNDEKV
+182 VDDEEV
-188 AEEDV
+188 AEEGV

-201 HVIKMDAELESG
+201 HIIKMDDELESG
-213 DVIVGLGDELNL
+213 EVIVDLGDELDL
-225 SSYDIKTLYY
+225 SSYGIKTSYY
-235 DAEHTEGT
+235 DAENTEGT
-243 EDPDIYYEVKYDE
+243 EDTDVYYEVKYDG
-256 NIWKETGEKDK
+256 NIWEETEIKDNGLPVLKRKENDSSEFKIRALKQNKETGE
-267 GLPVLR
+267 GY
-273 RKENE
+273 E
-278 TTEIH
+278 
-283 IIACKQDKESGEERD
+283 
-298 VSETWIRMEQL
+298 VSETQFRIYDIDYRS
-309 NYETDLNFSYGST
+309 DLNFSYGSRE
-322 NEDVFL
+322 NDVFL
-328 YGENAKPLSLTVVPA
+328 YGENVKPLTLTVVQA
-343 KESDS
+343 EGSGS
-348 DLKGFTVKWEVEQYV
+348 DLKGFTVDWKVEQYV
-363 DNDDDENMIPAD
+363 DNNDEENMIPAD
-375 CVEYSIGS
+375 CVDYSTDS
-383 SGRGII
+383 SGNGII

-404 NKNLRL
+404 NTNLRL
-410 SITAIVSKEGK
+410 SITATVSKEGK

-428 ALWVNEAVEN
+428 ALWVNEAVEDIN
-438 IYFPRS
+438 FPGS

-450 WGMDINPVYDGWKRD
+450 WGMNINPVYYGWQRD
-465 EENPMWG
+465 EKNPWG

-486 PDGVLTVSSDENGYH
+486 PDGVLTVSPDEDGYH
-501 LQAARNGE
+501 LQAARNGKT
-509 AGEFEVTL
+509 GEFEVTL
-517 YYYTSKSEEGEEGKE
+517 CYYTSKSEEGEEGKK

-558 SGTFGI
+558 SGSFGI

-576 LYNQQYDIEEDKL
+576 LYNQQYDIEEDDQ

-604 NDGTSAW
+604 KDGTPAW
-611 DANLVSV
+611 DTNLVSV
-618 TVDGHKLVIKANNKT
+618 TVDGHKLMIKANNKT

-648 VLTESI
+648 VLTENI

-678 NVNVGEELDLGN
+678 NVNVGERLDLGN
-690 CGIQTHQLTVTGGEN
+690 CGIQTHRLTVTGGEN
-705 KDEILDV
+705 KDEILDT
-712 TLGKDEFHYR
+712 TLGKDEFRYR

-756 IAEKKVQNEEGE
+756 IAERKLQNEEGE

-773 VNQIDYLFDD
+773 VNQAYYWFDD

-807 LTLTLQTE
+807 LTLTIQTE
-815 SELDLSNEIFKVDW
+815 PELDLSNKIFNVDW
-829 NVYRHNEAGERVD
+829 KVYRYNEVGERVD
-842 ASDLVTIKK
+842 ASDIVTVKK

-879 KMIARCENGI
+879 KMIAQCDNEI

-900 NPEYRRMLKGGY
+900 NPEYRRILKGEY

-922 IWMVLYEE
+922 IRMVLYEE

-962 GTEIHAVNP
+962 RTEIHAVKP

-984 GKELKPVTVTLE
+984 GKKLKPVTVTLE
-996 AVDSLTW
+996 AVDSFTW

-1035 KDGKREET
+1035 KDGKREES

-1054 YYGYDTNLI
+1054 FYGYDTNLI
-1063 SIKEDGTITANPEER
+1063 SIKEDGTVTADSENR
-1078 GSTWIGIRAIS
+1078 GSTWIGIRAVS

-1095 VITDSGMDISVTG
+1095 VIADSGMDISVSG

-1143 PSGKLDTE
+1143 PSGKQDTE
-1151 GKFEIDEEDFEGDDL
+1151 GKFEIDEEDFENGDL
-1166 NVTIK
+1166 NVAIK

-1176 ISVRSDASVLEPGA
+1176 ISARSDAFVLKPGA
-1190 TFWYDIPVRYVKDGE
+1190 AFWYDIPVRYVKNGE
-1205 WVATKVYT
+1205 RVATKVYT

-1228 PSCGS
+1228 PSCDG
-1233 SGYVNYKCETCGY
+1233 SGYVNYQCETCGY
-1246 TWQESLGSGYG
+1246 TWQVTLGTSG
-1257 HSWNSGVIT
+1257 HSWDHGVVT
-1266 KEPSC
+1266 KEASC
-1271 GTDGVKTYTCTDC
+1271 ESTGTRVYTCADC
-1284 GSTYTEIIKAVGE
+1284 GSTFTETIPALGG
-1297 HKWDEGVVVKQATCT
+1297 HKWDKGIVTKKATCT
-1312 ENGVKT
+1312 EDGVET

-1329 EIIPALKHKWSAW
+1329 KAIPAAHTWSKW
-1342 KTKSAATVLK
+1342 KTKSAATVLS
-1352 AKVQERTCT
+1352 AKVQEHTCSV
-1361 TCKKTQTR
+1361 CQKTETR
-1369 TKGEKLTP
+1369 TAGEKLTP
-1377 KATQN
+1377 KATLS
-1382 VKSLKLKK
+1382 VRSLKLKV

-1405 DYVKSWKSSNPNIA
+1405 DYVKSWKSSDKNII
-1419 KVSGKKDGTCTITAQ
+1419 KVSGKKNGTCTIKAQ
-1434 KQTGTV
+1434 NKTGTAT
-1440 RITIT
+1440 ITII
-1445 FASGMVKTLEVKV
+1445 FASGLKKTIKVKV
-1458 QASTVKTTAINI
+1458 QKSAVKTTAISG

-1475 TLKKGKTLKLKP
+1475 TLKKGKTLKLRP
-1487 VLEPITS
+1487 VLTPVTS
-1494 GEKITYESSDPEI
+1494 VEKTTYESSDPKV

-1512 TGVVTGLKPGTV
+1512 KGVVTALKPGTV
-1524 TITIR
+1524 TITIK
-1529 SGKRTV
+1529 SGKQTV
-1535 TCKITVKK
+1535 TCEITVKK

>member
-55 EEVFSAGEEQ
+55 ETVFSAGEEQ

-71 FSDENVETGVS
+71 FSDENVETGELK
-82 RYEVGLNYDTGAA
+82 YEVGLNYSTGAT

-106 VDLDRIY
+106 VDLYQIH

-120 RRDKYKGDYQI
+120 SRDNYEGSYQI
-131 KLEGNSETLYE
+131 KLKGDSETLYE
-142 NSFVSAKVSDDG
+142 NSFVSAKVSEDG
-154 RSLIITAKRKEELD
+154 RNLIITAKGKEELD
-168 SDKDNSGDIPISIF
+168 PDRDNFGDIPISIL
-182 VNDEKV
+182 VGDKEV

-201 HVIKMDAELESG
+201 HIIKMNDELESG
-213 DVIVGLGDELNL
+213 GVIVDLGDELDL
-225 SSYDIKTLYY
+225 SSYGIKTSYY
-235 DAEHTEGT
+235 NAENTEGT
-243 EDPDIYYEVKYDE
+243 EDTDVYYEVEYDE
-256 NIWKETGEKDK
+256 NIWEETEIKDNGLPVLKRKENDSSEFKIRALKQNKETGE
-267 GLPVLR
+267 GY
-273 RKENE
+273 E
-278 TTEIH
+278 
-283 IIACKQDKESGEERD
+283 
-298 VSETWIRMEQL
+298 VSETQFWIYDIDYRS
-309 NYETDLNFSYGST
+309 DLNFSYGSRE
-322 NEDVFL
+322 NDVFL
-328 YGENAKPLSLTVVPA
+328 YGENVKPLTLTVVPA
-343 KESDS
+343 EGSVS
-348 DLKGFTVKWEVEQYV
+348 DLKGFTVDWKVEQYV
-363 DNDDDENMIPAD
+363 DNNDEENMIPVD
-375 CVEYSIGS
+375 CVDYSTDS
-383 SGRGII
+383 SGNGII

-404 NKNLRL
+404 NTNLRL
-410 SITAIVSKEGK
+410 SITATVSKEGK

-428 ALWVNEAVEN
+428 ALWVNEAVEDIN
-438 IYFPRS
+438 FPGS

-450 WGMDINPVYDGWKRD
+450 WGMNINPVYYGWQRD
-465 EENPMWG
+465 EKNPWG

-486 PDGVLTVSSDENGYH
+486 PDGVLTVSPDEDGYH
-501 LQAARNGE
+501 LQAARNGKT
-509 AGEFEVTL
+509 GEFEVTL
-517 YYYTSKSEEGEEGKE
+517 CYYTSKSEEGEEGKK

-558 SGTFGI
+558 SGSFGI

-576 LYNQQYDIEEDKL
+576 LYNQQYDIEQDGQ

-604 NDGTSAW
+604 KEGTPAW
-611 DANLVSV
+611 DTNLVSV
-618 TVDGHKLVIKANNKT
+618 TVDGHKLMIKANNKT

-648 VLTESI
+648 VLTENI
-654 HIGVGENI
+654 HIGVEENI

-678 NVNVGEELDLGN
+678 NVNVGERLDLGN
-690 CGIQTHQLTVTGGEN
+690 CGIQTHQLTVTDGEN
-705 KDEILDV
+705 KDEILDT
-712 TLGKDEFHYR
+712 TLGKDEFRYR
-722 VEYNPD
+722 VEYNQD

-733 LPEGE
+733 LPEGQ

-746 TAFYGTSVKV
+746 TAFYETSVKV
-756 IAEKKVQNEEGE
+756 IAERKLQNEEGE

-773 VNQIDYLFDD
+773 VNQAYYWFDD
-783 VYYDMDFEYSYGDR
+783 VHYDMDFKYSYGDR
-797 DNARIYTDKD
+797 NNARIYTDKD

-815 SELDLSNEIFKVDW
+815 PELDLSNKIFNVDW
-829 NVYRHNEAGERVD
+829 KVYRYNEEGEEVD

-851 SGTKAVLKAN
+851 SGTTAVLKAN

-879 KMIARCENGI
+879 KMIAQCDNEI

-900 NPEYRRMLKGGY
+900 NPEYRRILKGEY

-922 IWMVLYEE
+922 IRMVLYEE

-962 GTEIHAVNP
+962 RTEIHAVKP

-984 GKELKPVTVTLE
+984 GKKLKPVTVTLE
-996 AVDSLTW
+996 AVDSFTW
-1003 MENRLTGNS
+1003 MENSLTGNS

-1025 ETRVVRLSTD
+1025 ETRVMRLSAD

-1054 YYGYDTNLI
+1054 YYGYDTDLI
-1063 SIKEDGTITANPEER
+1063 SIKEDGTVTANPEER
-1078 GSTWIGIRAIS
+1078 GYTWIGIRAIS

-1095 VITDSGMDISVTG
+1095 VITESGMDISVTG

-1143 PSGKLDTE
+1143 PSGKRDTE
-1151 GKFEIDEEDFEGDDL
+1151 GKFEIDEEDFKNGDL
-1166 NVTIK
+1166 NVAIKK

-1190 TFWYDIPVRYVKDGE
+1190 AFWYDIPVRYVKNGE
-1205 WVATKVYT
+1205 RVATKVYT

-1233 SGYVNYKCETCGY
+1233 SGYVNYRCETCGY
-1246 TWQESLGSGYG
+1246 TWQETLGAYG
-1257 HSWNSGVIT
+1257 HSWNSGVVT
-1266 KEPSC
+1266 KEPTC
-1271 GTDGVKTYTCTDC
+1271 GTDGIKTYTCTDC
-1284 GSTYTEIIKAVGE
+1284 GSTYTEIVKAAGE
-1297 HKWDEGVVVKQATCT
+1297 HKWDEGAVTKKATCT
-1312 ENGVKT
+1312 EDGVKT
-1318 YTCTVCKETKT
+1318 CTCTVCKETKT
-1329 EIIPALKHKWSAW
+1329 EIIPALKHKWGAW
-1342 KTKSAATVLK
+1342 KTKSAATVFK

-1470 IAKKA
+1470 IAKSIYCI
-1475 TLKKGKTLKLKP
+1475 
-1487 VLEPITS
+1487 V
-1494 GEKITYESSDPEI
+1494 
-1507 AKVSK
+1507 
-1512 TGVVTGLKPGTV
+1512 
-1524 TITIR
+1524 
-1529 SGKRTV
+1529 
-1535 TCKITVKK
+1535 

>member
-55 EEVFSAGEEQ
+55 ETVFSAGEEQ

-71 FSDENVETGVS
+71 FSDENVETGKS
-82 RYEVGLNYDTGAA
+82 RYEVGQNYDTGTA
-95 DLLPGHTVTVG
+95 DLLPGHAVTVG
-106 VDLDRIY
+106 VDLYWIH

-120 RRDKYKGDYQI
+120 RRDNYEGNYQI
-131 KLEGNSETLYE
+131 KLKGDSETLYE
-142 NSFVSAKVSDDG
+142 NSFVSAKVSEDG
-154 RSLIITAKRKEELD
+154 RSLIITAKGKDELD
-168 SDKDNSGDIPISIF
+168 PDKDNFGDIPISIF
-182 VNDEKV
+182 VDGEEV
-188 AEEDV
+188 AEEGV

-201 HVIKMDAELESG
+201 HIIKMDDKLESG
-213 DVIVGLGDELNL
+213 EVIVDLGDELDL
-225 SSYDIKTLYY
+225 SSYGIKTSYY
-235 DAEHTEGT
+235 DAENTEGT
-243 EDPDIYYEVKYDE
+243 EDPDVYYEVEHDE
-256 NIWKETGEKDK
+256 NIWEETGKKDNGLPVLKRKENVPSEFRIHAWKQNKETGEKWK
-267 GLPVLR
+267 
-273 RKENE
+273 
-278 TTEIH
+278 
-283 IIACKQDKESGEERD
+283 
-298 VSETWIRMEQL
+298 VSETQFWI
-309 NYETDLNFSYGST
+309 YDIDYKSDLNFSYGSIE
-322 NEDVFL
+322 EDVFL
-328 YGENAKPLSLTVVPA
+328 YGENVKPLTLTVVPA
-343 KESDS
+343 EESGS
-348 DLKGFTVKWEVEQYV
+348 NLKGFTVDWKVEQYV
-363 DNDDDENMIPAD
+363 DNNDEENMIPAD
-375 CVEYSIGS
+375 CVEYSTGS
-383 SGRGII
+383 SGSGII

-410 SITAIVSKEGK
+410 SITATVSKEGK

-428 ALWVNEAVEN
+428 ALWVNEAVEDIN
-438 IYFPRS
+438 FPRS
-444 ETLLPG
+444 DTLLPG
-450 WGMDINPVYDGWKRD
+450 WEMDINPVYDGWQRD

-486 PDGVLTVSSDENGYH
+486 PDGVLTVSPDEDGYH
-501 LQAARNGE
+501 LQAARNGKV
-509 AGEFEVTL
+509 GEFEVTL
-517 YYYTSKSEEGEEGKE
+517 YYYTSKSEEGVEGKK

-544 DEKYYSEYHYSSTT
+544 AEKYYSEYHYSSTT

-576 LYNQQYDIEEDKL
+576 LYNQQYDIEEDGQ

-596 YQLKLAEK
+596 YQLKFAGK
-604 NDGTSAW
+604 KDGTPAW
-611 DANLVSV
+611 DTNLVSV
-618 TVDGHKLVIKANNKT
+618 TVDGHKLMIKANNKT

-654 HIGVGENI
+654 HIGVRENI

-678 NVNVGEELDLGN
+678 NVNVGEGLDLGT

-705 KDEILDV
+705 KDEILDT
-712 TLGKDEFHYR
+712 TLGKDEFRYR

-756 IAEKKVQNEEGE
+756 IAERKVQNEEGE

-773 VNQIDYLFDD
+773 VNQIDYWFDD
-783 VYYDMDFEYSYGDR
+783 IYYDMDFEYSYGDR

-815 SELDLSNEIFKVDW
+815 PELDLSNKIFNVDW
-829 NVYRHNEAGERVD
+829 KVYRYNEVGERVD
-842 ASDLVTIKK
+842 ASDIVTVKK

-879 KMIARCENGI
+879 KMIAQCDNEI

-900 NPEYRRMLKGGY
+900 NPEYRRILKGEY
-912 LRYNKDDSGK
+912 IRYNKDDSGK

-930 DGSCP
+930 DGSCL
-935 EGKTTEVQ
+935 EGKTTDVQ

-971 GIVEV
+971 GTVEV
-976 TFSLEDKD
+976 IFSLEDKD
-984 GKELKPVTVTLE
+984 GKKLKPVTVTLE
-996 AVDSLTW
+996 AVDSFTW

-1054 YYGYDTNLI
+1054 YYGYDTSLI

-1089 PDDPEK
+1089 PDAPEK
-1095 VITDSGMDISVTG
+1095 VITDSGMDISVSG

-1143 PSGKLDTE
+1143 PSGKQDTE
-1151 GKFEIDEEDFEGDDL
+1151 GKFEIDEEDFENGDL
-1166 NVTIK
+1166 NVAIK

-1176 ISVRSDASVLEPGA
+1176 ISVRSDAFVLKPGA
-1190 TFWYDIPVRYVKDGE
+1190 TFWYDIPVRYVKNGE

-1228 PSCGS
+1228 PSCDG
-1233 SGYVNYKCETCGY
+1233 SGYVNYQCETCGY
-1246 TWQESLGSGYG
+1246 TWQVTLGTSG
-1257 HSWNSGVIT
+1257 HSWDHGVVT
-1266 KEPSC
+1266 KEASC
-1271 GTDGVKTYTCTDC
+1271 ESTGTRVYTCADC
-1284 GSTYTEIIKAVGE
+1284 GSTFTETIPALGE
-1297 HKWDEGVVVKQATCT
+1297 HKWDKGIVTKKATCT
-1312 ENGVKT
+1312 EDGVET

-1329 EIIPALKHKWSAW
+1329 KAIPAAHTWSKW
-1342 KTKSAATVLK
+1342 KTKSAATVLS
-1352 AKVQERTCT
+1352 AKVQEHTCSV
-1361 TCKKTQTR
+1361 CQKTETR
-1369 TKGEKLTP
+1369 TTGKKLTP
-1377 KATQN
+1377 KATLSAR
-1382 VKSLKLKK
+1382 SLKLKV

-1405 DYVKSWKSSNPNIA
+1405 DYVKSWKSSDKNII
-1419 KVSGKKDGTCTITAQ
+1419 KVSGKKNGTCTIKAQNKIGTA
-1434 KQTGTV
+1434 T
-1440 RITIT
+1440 ITII
-1445 FASGMVKTLEVKV
+1445 FASGLKKTIKVKV
-1458 QASTVKTTAINI
+1458 QKSTVKTTAISG

-1475 TLKKGKTLKLKP
+1475 TLKKGKTLKLRP
-1487 VLEPITS
+1487 VLTPVTS
-1494 GEKITYESSDPEI
+1494 VEKTTYESSDPKI

-1512 TGVVTGLKPGTV
+1512 KGVVTALKPGTV
-1524 TITIR
+1524 TITIK
-1529 SGKRTV
+1529 SGKQTV
-1535 TCKITVKK
+1535 TCEITVKK

>member
-55 EEVFSAGEEQ
+55 ETVFSAGEEQ

-71 FSDENVETGVS
+71 FSDENVETGELK
-82 RYEVGLNYDTGAA
+82 YEVGLNYSTGAT

-106 VDLDRIY
+106 VDLYQIH

-120 RRDKYKGDYQI
+120 SRDNYEGSYQI
-131 KLEGNSETLYE
+131 KLKGDSETLYE
-142 NSFVSAKVSDDG
+142 NSFVSAKVSEDG
-154 RSLIITAKRKEELD
+154 RNLIITAKGKEELD
-168 SDKDNSGDIPISIF
+168 PDRDNFGDIPISIL
-182 VNDEKV
+182 VGDKEV

-201 HVIKMDAELESG
+201 HIIKMNDELESG
-213 DVIVGLGDELNL
+213 GVIVDLGDELDL
-225 SSYDIKTLYY
+225 SSYGIKTSYY
-235 DAEHTEGT
+235 NAENTEGT
-243 EDPDIYYEVKYDE
+243 EDTDVYYEVEYDE
-256 NIWKETGEKDK
+256 NIWEETEIKDNGLPVLKRKENDSSEFKIRALKQNKETGE
-267 GLPVLR
+267 GY
-273 RKENE
+273 E
-278 TTEIH
+278 
-283 IIACKQDKESGEERD
+283 
-298 VSETWIRMEQL
+298 VSETQFWIYDIDYRS
-309 NYETDLNFSYGST
+309 DLNFSYGSRE
-322 NEDVFL
+322 NDVFL
-328 YGENAKPLSLTVVPA
+328 YGENVNPLTLTVVPA
-343 KESDS
+343 EGSGS
-348 DLKGFTVKWEVEQYV
+348 DLKGFTVDWKVEQYV
-363 DNDDDENMIPAD
+363 DNNDEENMIPAD
-375 CVEYSIGS
+375 CVDYSTDS
-383 SGRGII
+383 SGNGII

-404 NKNLRL
+404 NTNLRL
-410 SITAIVSKEGK
+410 SITATVSKEGK
-421 EVTRTGT
+421 EVTRTGI
-428 ALWVNEAVEN
+428 ALWVNEAVEDIN
-438 IYFPRS
+438 FPGS

-450 WGMDINPVYDGWKRD
+450 WGMNINPVYYGWQRD
-465 EENPMWG
+465 EKNPWG

-486 PDGVLTVSSDENGYH
+486 PDGVLTVSPDEDGYH
-501 LQAARNGE
+501 LQAARNGKT
-509 AGEFEVTL
+509 GEFEVTL
-517 YYYTSKSEEGEEGKE
+517 CYYTSKSEEGEEGKK

-558 SGTFGI
+558 SGSFGI

-576 LYNQQYDIEEDKL
+576 LYNQQYDIEQDGQ

-604 NDGTSAW
+604 KEGTPAW
-611 DANLVSV
+611 DTNLVSV
-618 TVDGHKLVIKANNKT
+618 TVDGHKLMIKANNKT
-633 GDTEIPVEFVVNGET
+633 GDTEIPVEFVINGET
-648 VLTESI
+648 VLTENI
-654 HIGVGENI
+654 HIGVEENI

-678 NVNVGEELDLGN
+678 NVNVGERLDLGN
-690 CGIQTHQLTVTGGEN
+690 CGIQTHQLTVTDGEN
-705 KDEILDV
+705 KDEILDT
-712 TLGKDEFHYR
+712 TLGKDEFRYR
-722 VEYNPD
+722 VEYNQD

-733 LPEGE
+733 LPEGQ

-746 TAFYGTSVKV
+746 TAFYETSVKV
-756 IAEKKVQNEEGE
+756 IAERKLQNEEGE

-773 VNQIDYLFDD
+773 VNQAYYWFDD
-783 VYYDMDFEYSYGDR
+783 VHYDMDFKYSYGDR
-797 DNARIYTDKD
+797 NNARIYTDKD

-815 SELDLSNEIFKVDW
+815 PELDLSNKIFNVDW
-829 NVYRHNEAGERVD
+829 KVYRYNEEGEEVD

-851 SGTKAVLKAN
+851 SGTTAVLKAN

-879 KMIARCENGI
+879 KMIAQCDNEI

-900 NPEYRRMLKGGY
+900 NPEYRRILKGEY

-922 IWMVLYEE
+922 IRMVLYEE

-962 GTEIHAVNP
+962 RTEIHAVKP

-984 GKELKPVTVTLE
+984 GKKLKPVTVTLE
-996 AVDSLTW
+996 AVDSFTW
-1003 MENRLTGNS
+1003 MENSLTGNS

-1025 ETRVVRLSTD
+1025 ETRVMRLSAD

-1054 YYGYDTNLI
+1054 YYGYDTDLI
-1063 SIKEDGTITANPEER
+1063 SIKEDGTVTANPEER
-1078 GSTWIGIRAIS
+1078 GYTWIGIRAIS

-1095 VITDSGMDISVTG
+1095 VITESGMDISVTG

-1143 PSGKLDTE
+1143 PSGKRDTE
-1151 GKFEIDEEDFEGDDL
+1151 GKFEIDEEDFKNGDL
-1166 NVTIK
+1166 NVAIKK

-1190 TFWYDIPVRYVKDGE
+1190 AFWYDIPVRYVKNGE
-1205 WVATKVYT
+1205 RVATKVYT

-1233 SGYVNYKCETCGY
+1233 SGYVNYRCETCGY
-1246 TWQESLGSGYG
+1246 TWQETLGAYG
-1257 HSWNSGVIT
+1257 HSWNSGVVT
-1266 KEPSC
+1266 KEPTC
-1271 GTDGVKTYTCTDC
+1271 GTDGIKTYTCTDC
-1284 GSTYTEIIKAVGE
+1284 GSTYTEIVKAAGE
-1297 HKWDEGVVVKQATCT
+1297 HKWDEGAVTKKATCT
-1312 ENGVKT
+1312 EDGVKT
-1318 YTCTVCKETKT
+1318 CTCTVCKETKT
-1329 EIIPALKHKWSAW
+1329 EIIPALKHKWGAW
-1342 KTKSAATVLK
+1342 KTKSAATVFK

-1390 KQKTTAFKITGMAKG
+1390 KQKTTAFKITGMANG

-1487 VLEPITS
+1487 VLKPITS

>member
-33 GTAIEQTQQ
+33 GIAIEQTQQ
-42 EETTEEVSDFDSE
+42 EETTEEVPDFDSE
-55 EEVFSAGEEQ
+55 ETVFSAGEEQ

-71 FSDENVETGVS
+71 FSDENVETGES
-82 RYEVGLNYDTGAA
+82 RYEVGLNYDTGTAN
-95 DLLPGHTVTVG
+95 LLPGYTVTVG
-106 VDLDRIY
+106 VNLYRIY
-113 TDEDGNE
+113 ADEDGNE
-120 RRDKYKGDYQI
+120 KRDNYEGSYQI
-131 KLEGNSETLYE
+131 KLKGDSETLYK
-142 NSFVSAKVSDDG
+142 NSFVSAEVSNDG
-154 RSLIITAKRKEELD
+154 RSLFITAKGKNELD
-168 SDKDNSGDIPISIF
+168 PNQDNFGNIPISIL
-182 VNDEKV
+182 VDGKVV

-201 HVIKMDAELESG
+201 HIIKMDNELESG
-213 DVIVGLGDELNL
+213 EVIVDLGDELDL
-225 SSYDIKTLYY
+225 SLYGIKTLYY
-235 DAEHTEGT
+235 DAENTEVT
-243 EDPDIYYEVKYDE
+243 EDTDVYYEVEYDKHIWEETEIKDNGLPVLKRKE
-256 NIWKETGEKDK
+256 NDSSEFKIRALKQNKETGE
-267 GLPVLR
+267 GY
-273 RKENE
+273 E
-278 TTEIH
+278 
-283 IIACKQDKESGEERD
+283 
-298 VSETWIRMEQL
+298 VSETQFWIYDIDYRS
-309 NYETDLNFSYGST
+309 DLNFSYGSRE
-322 NEDVFL
+322 NDVFL
-328 YGENAKPLSLTVVPA
+328 YGENVKPLTLTVVLA
-343 KESDS
+343 EGSGS
-348 DLKGFTVKWEVEQYV
+348 DLKGFTVDWKVEQYV
-363 DNDDDENMIPAD
+363 DNNDEENMIPAD
-375 CVEYSIGS
+375 CVDYSTDS
-383 SGRGII
+383 SGNGII

-404 NKNLRL
+404 NTNLRL
-410 SITAIVSKEGK
+410 SITATVSKEGK

-428 ALWVNEAVEN
+428 ALWVNEAVEDIN
-438 IYFPRS
+438 FPGS

-450 WGMDINPVYDGWKRD
+450 WGMNINPVYYGWQRD
-465 EENPMWG
+465 EKNPWG

-486 PDGVLTVSSDENGYH
+486 PDGVLTVSPDEDGYH
-501 LQAARNGE
+501 LQAARNGKT
-509 AGEFEVTL
+509 GEFEVTL
-517 YYYTSKSEEGEEGKE
+517 CYYTSKSEEGEEGKK

-544 DEKYYSEYHYSSTT
+544 DEKYYSEYHHSSTT
-558 SGTFGI
+558 SGSFGI

-576 LYNQQYDIEEDKL
+576 LYNQQYDIEQDGQ

-604 NDGTSAW
+604 KEGTPAW
-611 DANLVSV
+611 DTNLVSV
-618 TVDGHKLVIKANNKT
+618 TVDGHKLMIKANNKT

-648 VLTESI
+648 VLTENI
-654 HIGVGENI
+654 HIGVEENI

-678 NVNVGEELDLGN
+678 NVNVGERLDLGN
-690 CGIQTHQLTVTGGEN
+690 CGIQTHQLTVTDGEN
-705 KDEILDV
+705 KDEILDT
-712 TLGKDEFHYR
+712 TLGKDEFRYR
-722 VEYNPD
+722 VEYNQD

-733 LPEGE
+733 LPEGQ

-746 TAFYGTSVKV
+746 TAFYETSVKV
-756 IAEKKVQNEEGE
+756 IAERKLQNEEGE

-773 VNQIDYLFDD
+773 VNQAYYWFDD
-783 VYYDMDFEYSYGDR
+783 VHYDMDFKYSYGDR
-797 DNARIYTDKD
+797 NNARIYTDRD

-815 SELDLSNEIFKVDW
+815 PELDLSNKIFNVDW
-829 NVYRHNEAGERVD
+829 KVYRYNEEGEEVD

-851 SGTKAVLKAN
+851 SGTTAVLKAN

-879 KMIARCENGI
+879 KMIAQCDNEI

-900 NPEYRRMLKGGY
+900 NPEYRRILKGEY

-922 IWMVLYEE
+922 IRMVLYEE

-962 GTEIHAVNP
+962 RTEIHAVKP

-984 GKELKPVTVTLE
+984 GKKLKPVTVTLE
-996 AVDSLTW
+996 AVDSFTW
-1003 MENRLTGNS
+1003 MENSLTGNS

-1025 ETRVVRLSTD
+1025 ETRVMRLSAD

-1054 YYGYDTNLI
+1054 YYGYDTDLI
-1063 SIKEDGTITANPEER
+1063 SIKEDGTVTANPEER
-1078 GSTWIGIRAIS
+1078 GYTWIGIRAIS

-1095 VITDSGMDISVTG
+1095 VITESGMYISVTG

-1143 PSGKLDTE
+1143 PSGKRDTE
-1151 GKFEIDEEDFEGDDL
+1151 GKFEIDEEDFKNGDL
-1166 NVTIK
+1166 NVAIKK

-1190 TFWYDIPVRYVKDGE
+1190 AFWYDIPVRYVKNGE
-1205 WVATKVYT
+1205 RVATKVYT

-1233 SGYVNYKCETCGY
+1233 SGYVNYRCETCGY
-1246 TWQESLGSGYG
+1246 TWQETLGAYG
-1257 HSWNSGVIT
+1257 HSWNSGVVT
-1266 KEPSC
+1266 KEPTC
-1271 GTDGVKTYTCTDC
+1271 GTDGIKTYTCTDC
-1284 GSTYTEIIKAVGE
+1284 GSTYTEIVKAVGE
-1297 HKWDEGVVVKQATCT
+1297 HKWDEGAVTKKATCT
-1312 ENGVKT
+1312 EDGVKT
-1318 YTCTVCKETKT
+1318 CTCTVCKETKT
-1329 EIIPALKHKWSAW
+1329 EIIPALKHKWGAW
-1342 KTKSAATVLK
+1342 KTKSAATVFK

-1390 KQKTTAFKITGMAKG
+1390 KQKTTAFKITGMANG

-1487 VLEPITS
+1487 VLKPITS

>member
-55 EEVFSAGEEQ
+55 ETVFSAGEEQ

-71 FSDENVETGVS
+71 FSDENVETGELK
-82 RYEVGLNYDTGAA
+82 YEVGLNYSTGAT

-106 VDLDRIY
+106 VDLYQIH

-120 RRDKYKGDYQI
+120 SRDNYEGSYQI
-131 KLEGNSETLYE
+131 KLKGDSETPYE
-142 NSFVSAKVSDDG
+142 NSFVSAKVSEDG
-154 RSLIITAKRKEELD
+154 RNLIITAKGKEELD
-168 SDKDNSGDIPISIF
+168 PDRDNFGDIPISIL
-182 VNDEKV
+182 VGDKEV

-201 HVIKMDAELESG
+201 HIIKMSDELESG
-213 DVIVGLGDELNL
+213 GVMVDLGDELDL
-225 SSYDIKTLYY
+225 SSYGIKTSYY
-235 DAEHTEGT
+235 DAENTEGT
-243 EDPDIYYEVKYDE
+243 EDTDVYYEVKYDG
-256 NIWKETGEKDK
+256 NIWEETEIKDNGLPVLKRKENDSSEFKIRALKQNKETGE
-267 GLPVLR
+267 GY
-273 RKENE
+273 E
-278 TTEIH
+278 
-283 IIACKQDKESGEERD
+283 
-298 VSETWIRMEQL
+298 VSETQFWIYDIDYRS
-309 NYETDLNFSYGST
+309 DLNFSYGSRE
-322 NEDVFL
+322 NDVFL
-328 YGENAKPLSLTVVPA
+328 YGENVKPLTLTVVQA
-343 KESDS
+343 EGSGS
-348 DLKGFTVKWEVEQYV
+348 DLKGFTVDWKVEQYV
-363 DNDDDENMIPAD
+363 DNNDEENMIPAD
-375 CVEYSIGS
+375 CVDYSTDS
-383 SGRGII
+383 SGNGII

-404 NKNLRL
+404 NTNLRL
-410 SITAIVSKEGK
+410 SITATVSKEGK

-428 ALWVNEAVEN
+428 ALWVNEAVEDIN
-438 IYFPRS
+438 FPGS

-450 WGMDINPVYDGWKRD
+450 WGMNINPVYYGWQRD
-465 EENPMWG
+465 EKNPWG

-486 PDGVLTVSSDENGYH
+486 PDGVLTVSPDEDGYH
-501 LQAARNGE
+501 LQAARNGKT
-509 AGEFEVTL
+509 GEFEVTL
-517 YYYTSKSEEGEEGKE
+517 CYYTSKSEEGEEGKK

-558 SGTFGI
+558 SGSFGI

-576 LYNQQYDIEEDKL
+576 LYNQQYDIEQDGQ

-604 NDGTSAW
+604 KDGTPAW
-611 DANLVSV
+611 DTNLVSV

-633 GDTEIPVEFVVNGET
+633 GDTEIPVEYVVNGET

-654 HIGVGENI
+654 YIGVGENI

-678 NVNVGEELDLGN
+678 NVNVGERLDLGN
-690 CGIQTHQLTVTGGEN
+690 CGIQTHQLTVTDGEN
-705 KDEILDV
+705 KDEILDT
-712 TLGKDEFHYR
+712 TLGKDEFRYR
-722 VEYNPD
+722 VEYNQD

-733 LPEGE
+733 LPEGQ

-746 TAFYGTSVKV
+746 TAFYETSVKV
-756 IAEKKVQNEEGE
+756 IAERKLQNEEGE

-773 VNQIDYLFDD
+773 VNQAYYWFDD
-783 VYYDMDFEYSYGDR
+783 VHYDMDFKYSYGDR
-797 DNARIYTDKD
+797 NNARIYTDKD

-815 SELDLSNEIFKVDW
+815 PELDLSNKIFNVDW
-829 NVYRHNEAGERVD
+829 KVYRYNEEGEEVD

-851 SGTKAVLKAN
+851 SGTTAVLKAN

-879 KMIARCENGI
+879 KMIAQCDNEI

-900 NPEYRRMLKGGY
+900 NPEYRRILKGEY

-922 IWMVLYEE
+922 IRMVLYEE

-962 GTEIHAVNP
+962 RTEIHAVKP

-984 GKELKPVTVTLE
+984 GKKLKPVTVTLE
-996 AVDSLTW
+996 AVDSFTW
-1003 MENRLTGNS
+1003 MENSLTGNS

-1025 ETRVVRLSTD
+1025 ETRVMRLSAD

-1054 YYGYDTNLI
+1054 YYGYDTDLI
-1063 SIKEDGTITANPEER
+1063 SIKEDGTVTANPEER
-1078 GSTWIGIRAIS
+1078 GYTWIGIRAIS

-1095 VITDSGMDISVTG
+1095 VITESGMDISVTG

-1143 PSGKLDTE
+1143 PSGKRDTE
-1151 GKFEIDEEDFEGDDL
+1151 GKFEIDEEDFKNGDL
-1166 NVTIK
+1166 NVAIKK

-1190 TFWYDIPVRYVKDGE
+1190 AFWYDIPVRYVKNGE
-1205 WVATKVYT
+1205 RVATKVYT

-1233 SGYVNYKCETCGY
+1233 SGYVNYRCETCGY
-1246 TWQESLGSGYG
+1246 TWQETLGAYG
-1257 HSWNSGVIT
+1257 HSWNSGVVT
-1266 KEPSC
+1266 KEPTC
-1271 GTDGVKTYTCTDC
+1271 GTDGIKTYTCTDC
-1284 GSTYTEIIKAVGE
+1284 GSTYTEIVKAAGE
-1297 HKWDEGVVVKQATCT
+1297 HKWDEGAVTKKATCT
-1312 ENGVKT
+1312 EDGVKT

-1329 EIIPALKHKWSAW
+1329 EIIPALKHKWGAW
-1342 KTKSAATVLK
+1342 KTKSAATVFK

-1390 KQKTTAFKITGMAKG
+1390 KQKTTAFKITGMANG

-1535 TCKITVKK
+1535 ICKITVKK